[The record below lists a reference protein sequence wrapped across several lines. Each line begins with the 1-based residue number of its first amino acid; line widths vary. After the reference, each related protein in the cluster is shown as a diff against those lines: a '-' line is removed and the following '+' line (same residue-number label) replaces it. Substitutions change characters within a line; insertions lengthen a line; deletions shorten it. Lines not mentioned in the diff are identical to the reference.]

1 MKEDDLM
8 KKRLLSLFLA
18 LVMLVSLIP
27 TTAFAWDDGGFG
39 SVRVTKVDVNGD
51 QITVTMDM
59 DTTVESSLVFAG
71 YSESGKLL
79 VSAAYEIPASRVQ
92 GQIFD
97 LPCAGLS
104 GVGSLAT
111 VKVFVLGPD
120 NRLLGMP
127 YETQAYSANPT
138 QDGGS
143 WEYRQAEYLDW
154 QYDNGTL
161 TITNQRKDYPG
172 IIPGRGELTNGNSYP
187 WEKYKDRVTALNLV
201 NISGVG
207 AHVFSGYPAL
217 ETLNSTAALSVEIE
231 GFSKCPNLKTV
242 NAQIGDLGP
251 SAFMECES
259 LEELDLRYAHSI
271 GQYALSG
278 TAIGQI
284 VLQYPDVALHGG
296 AFNGMNNLVY
306 VSLPAGMTE
315 IPDVMAGRR
324 SLQVVA
330 GLENATVIGEN
341 AFKESGISTYQS
353 NVSGVQIK
361 TMAFA
366 LCPNLRTV
374 NIPEPAT
381 LGTSAFEQANIASLT
396 LNAAK
401 IPEEAFTLAGSTKDI
416 EDNDFVEMAYV
427 KLIGTVSV
435 GDQAFWRRAIG
446 DLYLPATLE
455 TLADDAFGNTEIR
468 VLHLPEG
475 WGLNTLE
482 AKAGEQFGWQ
492 DFLAAET
499 IVDSQGNILQG
510 GEDGDGGD
518 ITMSEETTEPTVPD
532 TTPETTP
539 ETTPAT
545 TVPET
550 TPVTEAPETTEA
562 PVVETEAPE
571 TEAPIDPEDF
581 DTVYVAPEGASM
593 EEVYTADDV
602 AVFSGTDTVS
612 GEKHTVKFT
621 GLAPGYGESYEEP
634 YVLIVSAAPGDL
646 ANLQYIDYGYAD
658 AKGQLT
664 MTYIPKVSGNYTV
677 QLYGPQGTE
686 TQPALNQDYV
696 TLELGQSFT
705 LEVLNA
711 ENCRASFGLGSENQD
726 IVSVGEIPGR
736 STTVEITARN
746 VGVTQVLC
754 LVADWNTG
762 VQKRLTCTVE
772 VVNKP
777 TVLEAHLMDTKA
789 TKELFSATDN
799 PRIYISLTKEN
810 QPGISS
816 EDDGDAPSNET
827 TIIKSARFEND
838 ELNNYFD
845 LRPVDDRTL
854 EIVSD
859 LPEDISKVQT
869 SYVSAIQVLAGE
881 NTEYLT
887 TPETL
892 KLTVKK
898 SMPKVSAKAVTI
910 NAWNPGVDVPV
921 LFNQDADVWDL
932 WSESKQQLEELG
944 ITASYGEENDYNLVL
959 HTDRLSPNTPK
970 QTLKIYP
977 SVALEGWIIGW
988 GEPVTVNIINK
999 PVTAKLSTGKLTLS
1013 SVNSKGADMKLL
1025 PPKGFS
1031 IQDLGIRNVS
1041 LDSENYKLD
1050 DIDLATGSFHLTPIV
1065 QEGEPYANPVPGK
1078 MNIRVTYANGVTDEL
1093 PLTVTTKAPTI
1104 KPKKTSF
1111 SLPNGVMDAQV
1122 AAFTVSPA
1130 DYDLSVFSL
1139 DSADCPLI
1147 VVAYAPD
1154 PEEPNNP
1161 DKALAIAQAMLV
1173 PGTDSEAE
1181 DLLGPGIDA
1190 LGVVGCSN
1198 GYVGS
1203 CKLTFDRIP
1212 GVKPVTVTVK
1222 FTKNTPTMSLKVNGT
1237 IDGSKTNKV
1246 TLTTTVKNMNA
1257 KMAFG
1262 EGTEITLLDSKGNVV
1277 DPGCYVVDVP
1287 SSDSLD
1293 TLLLYRRPEMS
1304 GQLEDG
1310 TYTVRVTRKVYGFDE
1325 KNPISLTASAKL
1337 KVKNTTA
1344 SMKLSK
1350 TKVTLNPYDGK
1361 GAEIRVTFPKDQ
1373 YTDGR
1378 DGAWLDADGGELING
1393 VNAPLARWAD
1403 ENTISIDTYDP
1414 INGDP
1419 IKIEDGVYY
1428 LCVTPNSQDPDA
1440 KTNIIP
1446 VTVERKALKSVKT
1459 DKFGKNVSLLDWN
1472 SYQGQAFFL
1481 PMSEQ
1486 VFNRMDRNKG
1496 RYFTVTLQ
1504 GSDDNRNFVS
1514 IPTVGVSGQD
1524 QPYYPLGISYN
1535 MEFLPAGKYGGL
1547 GTLKEDCVCFSGTAG
1562 TNPRFPGVQYANDTY
1577 ELYRYHRIRLVVKD
1591 GNGGVIFEQYVKV
1604 DVKDPTLK
1612 VTQAKAP
1619 TVDRRDL
1626 TKPFTTQMKFSEKNV
1641 TLAAKVAK
1649 DAYAD
1654 EFTRWSS
1661 LVQVTNLD
1669 ENGNLTL
1676 AFQDAVIM
1684 KDVGKSVTIP
1694 ITFYMPYGRADQ
1706 TYTVDVKVNFK

>member
-1 MKEDDLM
+1 M
-8 KKRLLSLFLA
+8 KKRLLSLLLA
-18 LVMLVSLIP
+18 LVMLVSLLP
-27 TTAFAWDDGGFG
+27 TTAFAFEVGSFG
-39 SVRVTKVDVNGD
+39 SVRITKVDMSLP
-51 QITVTMDM
+51 IECSVTLDARIS
-59 DTTVESSLVFAG
+59 TEFNLVLAG

-79 VSAAYEIPASRVQ
+79 ASVARKVSISPEQPTI
-92 GQIFD
+92 D
-97 LPCAGLS
+97 LPCEELAEA
-104 GVGSLAT
+104 GSLAT
-111 VKVFVLGPD
+111 VKVFALGPD

-143 WEYRQAEYLDW
+143 WEYRWGEYLDW

-172 IIPGRGELTNGNSYP
+172 TILGTGELDKDNPYP
-187 WEKYKDRVTALNLV
+187 WKPYKDRVTTLNLV
-201 NISGVG
+201 NISIVG
-207 AHVFSGYPAL
+207 GHVFSGYPAL
-217 ETLNSTAALSVEIE
+217 ETLNSTAALNVEIG
-231 GFSKCPNLKTV
+231 GFSQCPNLKTV
-242 NAQIGDLGP
+242 NAQISSLGP
-251 SAFMECES
+251 SAFENCSS

-278 TAIGQI
+278 TAIRQI
-284 VLQYPDVALHGG
+284 VLQYPNVALHGG

-315 IPDVMAGRR
+315 IPDGLMEWRR

-330 GLENATVIGEN
+330 GLENATVIGAN
-341 AFKESGISTYQS
+341 AFRESGINTYQA

-361 TMAFA
+361 EGAFA

-374 NIPEPAT
+374 NIPKPAT

-396 LNAAK
+396 LNAAE
-401 IPEEAFTLAGSTKDI
+401 IPEGAFTLAAST
-416 EDNDFVEMAYV
+416 EEFVEMAYV
-427 KLIGTVSV
+427 ELIGTVSV
-435 GDQAFWRRAIG
+435 GEKAFWRRAIG

-475 WGLNTLE
+475 WDLSTLQV
-482 AKAGEQFGWQ
+482 K
-492 DFLAAET
+492 AAENVEWECFLDAAA
-499 IVDSQGNILQG
+499 IVDSEGNILQG

-518 ITMSEETTEPTVPD
+518 ITMSEETTET

-550 TPVTEAPETTEA
+550 TPETTPVTEAPETTEA
-562 PVVETEAPE
+562 PVIETQAPE
-571 TEAPIDPEDF
+571 TEAPIAPENF

-602 AVFSGTDTVS
+602 AVFSGKDTVS

-621 GLAPGYGESYEEP
+621 GLAPGYEGLYNEEP
-634 YVLIVSAAPGDL
+634 YVLIVSATPGDL

-696 TLELGQSFT
+696 TLELGQRFT

-711 ENCRASFGLGSENQD
+711 ENCYVMGWNCNQD
-726 IVSVGEIPGR
+726 IVSLVSPTRDR
-736 STTVEITARN
+736 STAEITAQN
-746 VGVTQVLC
+746 VGITQVSCRVL
-754 LVADWNTG
+754 DENTG
-762 VQKRLTCTVE
+762 VQKELTCTVE

-777 TVLEAHLMDTKA
+777 TVLDVHLMDTKA

-810 QPGISS
+810 QPAISS

-827 TIIKSARFEND
+827 TIIKSARFANE

-869 SYVSAIQVLAGE
+869 SYVSAIEVLAGE

-898 SMPKVSAKAVTI
+898 TMPKVSAKAVTI

-932 WSESKQQLEELG
+932 WSESKQQLEKLG

-959 HTDRLSPNTPK
+959 HTDGLRPDTPK

-977 SVALEGWIIGW
+977 SVVLEGWIIGW

-1013 SVNSKGADMKLL
+1013 SVNSKGADMKLV

-1031 IQDLGIRNVS
+1031 IQDLGIWNVD

-1050 DIDLATGSFHLTPIV
+1050 DFDRATGSFHLTPIV
-1065 QEGEPYANPVPGK
+1065 QKGEDYANPVPGK
-1078 MNIRVTYANGVTDEL
+1078 INIRVTYANGVTDEL
-1093 PLTVTTKAPTI
+1093 PLTVATKAPTI

-1130 DYDLSVFSL
+1130 DYDLSVF
-1139 DSADCPLI
+1139 DMDDDDCPLM
-1147 VVAYAPD
+1147 VQDLLTD
-1154 PEEPNNP
+1154 PEEPE
-1161 DKALAIAQAMLV
+1161 KVLAFAQAMLV
-1173 PGTDSEAE
+1173 PGEDSEAE
-1181 DLLGPGIDA
+1181 DLIGPGIDA

-1203 CKLTFDRIP
+1203 CKLTFDQIP

-1246 TLTTTVKNMNA
+1246 TLTTTVKNMSSN
-1257 KMAFG
+1257 MAFG
-1262 EGTEITLLDSKGNVV
+1262 EGTEITLLDPKGNVV
-1277 DPGCYVVDVP
+1277 DPGEYVVDVP

-1310 TYTVRVTRKVYGFDE
+1310 TYTIQVTRKVYGFDE
-1325 KNPISLTASAKL
+1325 KTPITLTASAKM

-1361 GAEIRVTFPKDQ
+1361 GTEIRVTFPKDQ

-1378 DGAWLDADGGELING
+1378 DLAWLDVNGGDLANG
-1393 VNAPLARWAD
+1393 VDAPLVRWDD

-1419 IKIEDGVYY
+1419 IDIADGVYY

-1440 KTNIIP
+1440 KINIIP
-1446 VTVERKALKSVKT
+1446 VTVQRKALKSIKT

-1486 VFNRMDRNKG
+1486 VFARMDRNKG

-1535 MEFLPAGKYGGL
+1535 MEFCPAGKYGGL
-1547 GTLKEDCVCFSGTAG
+1547 GTLKEDCVCFSGTASF
-1562 TNPRFPGVQYANDTY
+1562 NPRFPGVQYANDTY
-1577 ELYRYHRIRLVVKD
+1577 KLYRYHRIHLVVED
-1591 GNGGVIFEQYVKV
+1591 GNGGVIFEQFIKL

-1626 TKPFTTQMKFSEKNV
+1626 TKPFTTQMKFSQKNA
-1641 TLAAKVAK
+1641 TLMAKVAE
-1649 DAYAD
+1649 DASAGD
-1654 EFTRWSS
+1654 VLWSS

-1676 AFQDAVIM
+1676 AFQDALAM
-1684 KDVGKSVTIP
+1684 SGVGKSVTIP
-1694 ITFYMPYGRADQ
+1694 ITFYMPYGREDQ
-1706 TYTVDVKVNFK
+1706 TYTVNVKVNFK

>member
-27 TTAFAWDDGGFG
+27 TTAFALHDGDSS
-39 SVRVTKVDVNGD
+39 SVRITNVDVDGD
-51 QITVTMDM
+51 QITVTMNM

-79 VSAAYEIPASRVQ
+79 ASQVYRMKPLWED
-92 GQIFD
+92 GAEAGFS
-97 LPCAGLS
+97 CAGLS
-104 GVGSLAT
+104 DVGSLAT
-111 VKVFVLGPD
+111 VKVFALGPD

-138 QDGGS
+138 RDGGS
-143 WEYRQAEYLDW
+143 WEYRWGEYLDW

-161 TITNQRKDYPG
+161 TITSQRKDYPG
-172 IIPGRGELTNGNSYP
+172 IIPGRGELADGNSYP

-217 ETLNSTAALSVEIE
+217 ETLNSTASLRVEIG
-231 GFSKCPNLKTV
+231 GFSQCPNLKTV
-242 NAQIGDLGP
+242 NAQIGDLDVD
-251 SAFMECES
+251 AFNGCES
-259 LEELDLRYAHSI
+259 LKELDLRYAHSI

-278 TAIGQI
+278 TAIRQI
-284 VLQYPDVALHGG
+284 VLQYPNVALHGG

-315 IPDVMAGRR
+315 IPDGLMEWRR

-330 GLENATVIGEN
+330 GLENATVIGME

-361 TMAFA
+361 EGAFA

-381 LGTSAFEQANIASLT
+381 LGTGAFEQANIASLT
-396 LNAAK
+396 LNAAE
-401 IPEEAFTLAGSTKDI
+401 IPEGAFTLAASTD
-416 EDNDFVEMAYV
+416 EFVEMAYV
-427 KLIGTVSV
+427 ELIGTVSV
-435 GDQAFWRRAIG
+435 GEKAFWRRDIG

-455 TLADDAFGNTEIR
+455 TLASDAFGNTKIR

-475 WGLNTLE
+475 WDLSTLQ
-482 AKAGEQFGWQ
+482 AKAAENVEWECFQ
-492 DFLAAET
+492 DAAV

-518 ITMSEETTEPTVPD
+518 ITMSEETTET

-550 TPVTEAPETTEA
+550 TPETTPVTETPETTEA

-571 TEAPIDPEDF
+571 TEASIDPENF

-621 GLAPGYGESYEEP
+621 GLAPGYEEP

-677 QLYGPQGTE
+677 QLYGPRGTE
-686 TQPALNQDYV
+686 PQPALNQDYV
-696 TLELGQSFT
+696 TLELGQRFT

-711 ENCRASFGLGSENQD
+711 ENCYVMGWNCNQD
-726 IVSVGEIPGR
+726 IVSLVSPTPDR
-736 STTVEITARN
+736 STAEITARN
-746 VGVTQVLC
+746 VGITQVSLRV
-754 LVADWNTG
+754 LDGNTG
-762 VQKRLTCTVE
+762 VQKELTCTVE

-777 TVLEAHLMDTKA
+777 AVLDVHLMDTKA

-810 QPGISS
+810 QPAISS

-827 TIIKSARFEND
+827 TIIKSARFANE

-869 SYVSAIQVLAGE
+869 SYVSAIEVLAGE

-921 LFNQDADVWDL
+921 LFDQDADVWDL
-932 WSESKQQLEELG
+932 WPESEQQLEKLG
-944 ITASYGEENDYNLVL
+944 ITASYGEENDYKLVL
-959 HTDRLSPNTPK
+959 HTDGLSPDTPK

-977 SVALEGWIIGW
+977 SVALEGWMIGW

-1013 SVNSKGADMKLL
+1013 SVNSKGADMKLV
-1025 PPKGFS
+1025 PPKGHS
-1031 IQDLGIRNVS
+1031 IQDLGIRAVS

-1050 DIDLATGSFHLTPIV
+1050 DFDLATGSFHLTPIT
-1065 QEGEPYANPVPGK
+1065 QEGKYYNPVPGK
-1078 MNIRVTYANGVTDEL
+1078 INIRVTYANGVTDEL

-1111 SLPNGVMDAQV
+1111 SLLNGVMDAQV

-1130 DYDLSVFSL
+1130 DYDLSVFNLNSP
-1139 DSADCPLI
+1139 DCPLI

-1154 PEEPNNP
+1154 PEDPENP

-1203 CKLTFDRIP
+1203 LKLTFDRLP

-1246 TLTTTVKNMNA
+1246 TLTTTAKNMNA

-1262 EGTEITLLDSKGNVV
+1262 KDVEITLLDPKGNVV
-1277 DPGCYVVDVP
+1277 DPGEYVVDVP
-1287 SSDSLD
+1287 SSDSPD

-1304 GQLEDG
+1304 GQLENG
-1310 TYTVRVTRKVYGFDE
+1310 TYTVQVTRKVYGFDE
-1325 KNPISLTASAKL
+1325 KNPIPLTASAKL

-1350 TKVTLNPYDGK
+1350 SKVTLNPYDGK
-1361 GAEIRVTFPKDQ
+1361 GAEIRVTFPKNQ
-1373 YTDGR
+1373 YMDSR
-1378 DGAWLDADGGELING
+1378 DLTWLDKDGGELFNG
-1393 VNAPLARWAD
+1393 VNAPLAFWDD
-1403 ENTISIDTYDP
+1403 ENTISIDTYEP
-1414 INGDP
+1414 FYGDP

-1440 KTNIIP
+1440 KINIIP
-1446 VTVERKALKSVKT
+1446 VTVQRKTLKSIKT

-1486 VFNRMDRNKG
+1486 VFKRMDRNKG

-1535 MEFLPAGKYGGL
+1535 MEFCPAGKYGGL
-1547 GTLKEDCVCFSGTAG
+1547 GTLKEDCVCFSGTASF
-1562 TNPRFPGVQYANDTY
+1562 NPRFPGVQYANDTY
-1577 ELYRYHRIRLVVKD
+1577 ELYRYHRIHLVVED

-1612 VTQAKAP
+1612 VTQAKVP

-1626 TKPFTTQMKFSEKNV
+1626 TKPFTTQMKFSQKNA
-1641 TLAAKVAK
+1641 TLAAKVAE
-1649 DAYAD
+1649 DAHAG
-1654 EFTRWSS
+1654 EVTLWSS

-1676 AFQDAVIM
+1676 AFQDAGIM

-1694 ITFYMPYGRADQ
+1694 VTFYVPFGREDQ
-1706 TYTVDVKVNFK
+1706 MYTVNVKVNFK

>member
-1 MKEDDLM
+1 M

-27 TTAFAWDDGGFG
+27 TTAFALNDGDSG
-39 SVRVTKVDVNGD
+39 SVRVTNVDVSALGEMVA
-51 QITVTMDM
+51 VTLDA
-59 DTTVESSLVFAG
+59 DTDIDCNLVFAG

-79 VSAAYEIPASRVQ
+79 ISAARKISAPHGET
-92 GQIFD
+92 FD
-97 LPCAGLS
+97 FPCEGLS
-104 GVGSLAT
+104 DVGSLAV
-111 VKVFVLGPD
+111 VKVFALGPD

-143 WEYRQAEYLDW
+143 WEYRRAEYLDW

-172 IIPGRGELTNGNSYP
+172 TILGTGELAEGNSYP

-207 AHVFSGYPAL
+207 SYAFSGYPAL

-251 SAFMECES
+251 SAFMECKS
-259 LEELDLRYAHSI
+259 LKELDLRYAHSI

-315 IPDVMAGRR
+315 IPDGLMEGRE

-341 AFKESGISTYQS
+341 AFQKSGISTYQS
-353 NVSGVQIK
+353 NVSDVQIK

-374 NIPEPAT
+374 NISGSAT

-396 LNAAK
+396 LNAAE
-401 IPEEAFTLAGSTKDI
+401 IPEGAFTLADSTK
-416 EDNDFVEMAYV
+416 EFVEMAYV
-427 KLIGTVSV
+427 ELIGTVSV
-435 GDQAFWRRAIG
+435 GEKAFWRRDIG

-518 ITMSEETTEPTVPD
+518 ITLSEETTEA

-550 TPVTEAPETTEA
+550 
-562 PVVETEAPE
+562 
-571 TEAPIDPEDF
+571 EAPINPEDF

-621 GLAPGYGESYEEP
+621 GLAPGYGESYQEP

-705 LEVLNA
+705 LEALNA
-711 ENCRASFGLGSENQD
+711 ENCYVMGWNCNQD

-736 STTVEITARN
+736 SDAAQITARN

-754 LVADWNTG
+754 WFYDWNTG
-762 VQKRLTCTVE
+762 VQKELTCTVE

-777 TVLEAHLMDTKA
+777 AVLDVHLMDTKA

-810 QPGISS
+810 QPVISS

-827 TIIKSARFEND
+827 TIIKSARFENE

-898 SMPKVSAKAVTI
+898 TMPKVSAKAVTI

-921 LFNQDADVWDL
+921 LFDQDADVWDL
-932 WSESKQQLEELG
+932 WEESEELLDSLG

-977 SVALEGWIIGW
+977 SVALEGWMIGW

-999 PVTAKLSTGKLTLS
+999 PVTAKLSTGKITLS
-1013 SVNSKGADMKLL
+1013 SDNSKGADMKLL

-1031 IQDLGIRNVS
+1031 IQDLGIRDVS

-1050 DIDLATGSFHLTPIV
+1050 DIDLATGSFHLTPIAR
-1065 QEGEPYANPVPGK
+1065 EGEPYANPVPGK
-1078 MNIRVTYANGVTDEL
+1078 INILVTYFNGVTDEL
-1093 PLTVTTKAPTI
+1093 PLTVATKAPTI

-1130 DYDLSVFSL
+1130 DYDLSVFKL

-1154 PEEPNNP
+1154 PEEPDNP
-1161 DKALAIAQAMLV
+1161 EKALAIAQAMLV

-1203 CKLTFDRIP
+1203 LKLTFDRLP
-1212 GVKPVTVTVK
+1212 GVKPITVTVK

-1262 EGTEITLLDSKGNVV
+1262 KGAEITLLDPKGNVV
-1277 DPGCYVVDVP
+1277 DPGEYVVDVP
-1287 SSDSLD
+1287 SSDSPD

-1304 GQLEDG
+1304 GQLKDG

-1373 YTDGR
+1373 YMDSR
-1378 DGAWLDADGGELING
+1378 DLTWLDKDGGELFNG
-1393 VNAPLARWAD
+1393 VNAPLAFWDD
-1403 ENTISIDTYDP
+1403 ENTISIDTYEP
-1414 INGDP
+1414 FYGDP

-1428 LCVTPNSQDPDA
+1428 LCVTPNSLDSDA

-1446 VTVERKALKSVKT
+1446 VTVQRKALKSIKT

-1472 SYQGQAFFL
+1472 SYQGQGFFL

-1486 VFNRMDRNKG
+1486 VFARMDRNKG

-1535 MEFLPAGKYGGL
+1535 MEFCPAGKYGGL
-1547 GTLKEDCVCFSGTAG
+1547 GTLKEDCVCFSGTASF
-1562 TNPRFPGVQYANDTY
+1562 NPRFPGVQYANDTY
-1577 ELYRYHRIRLVVKD
+1577 ELYRYHRIHLVVED

-1641 TLAAKVAK
+1641 TLAAKVAE
-1649 DAYAD
+1649 DAFAN
-1654 EFTRWSS
+1654 ENTKWSS
-1661 LVQVTNLD
+1661 LVQVTYLD
-1669 ENGNLTL
+1669 ENGILTL
-1676 AFQDAVIM
+1676 AFQDALAM
-1684 KDVGKSVTIP
+1684 SGVGKSVTIP
-1694 ITFYMPYGRADQ
+1694 ITFYMPYGREDQ
-1706 TYTVDVKVNFK
+1706 TYTVNVKVNFK

>member
-8 KKRLLSLFLA
+8 KKRLLSLLLA

-27 TTAFAWDDGGFG
+27 TTAFALNDGDSG
-39 SVRVTKVDVNGD
+39 SVRVTNVDVSALGEMVA
-51 QITVTMDM
+51 VTLDA
-59 DTTVESSLVFAG
+59 DTDIDCNLVFAG

-79 VSAAYEIPASRVQ
+79 ISAARKISAPHGET
-92 GQIFD
+92 FD
-97 LPCAGLS
+97 FPCEGLS
-104 GVGSLAT
+104 DVGSLAV

-120 NRLLGMP
+120 NRLLGIP

-143 WEYRQAEYLDW
+143 WEYRRAEYLDW

-172 IIPGRGELTNGNSYP
+172 TILGTGELAEGNSYP

-201 NISGVG
+201 NISFVG
-207 AHVFSGYPAL
+207 GYVFSKYPAL

-231 GFSKCPNLKTV
+231 GFSQCPKLKTV
-242 NAQIGDLGP
+242 NAQIGDLGVA
-251 SAFMECES
+251 AFQGCES
-259 LEELDLRYAHSI
+259 LEELDLRYVQSI
-271 GQYALSG
+271 EQYALAG

-284 VLQYPDVALHGG
+284 VLQNPYVALHGG
-296 AFNGMNNLVY
+296 SFAMMNNLVY

-315 IPDVMAGRR
+315 IPDGLMEGRE

-341 AFKESGISTYQS
+341 AFQKSGISTYQS

-374 NIPEPAT
+374 NISEPAT

-396 LNAAK
+396 LNAAE
-401 IPEEAFTLAGSTKDI
+401 IPEGAFTLGGNT
-416 EDNDFVEMAYV
+416 EEFVEMAYV
-427 KLIGTVSV
+427 ELIGTVSV
-435 GDQAFWRRAIG
+435 GDHAFWRRDIG

-455 TLADDAFGNTEIR
+455 TLADDAFGSTEIR

-475 WGLNTLE
+475 WGVNTLV
-482 AKAGEQFGWQ
+482 AKAGEQLGWQ
-492 DFLAAET
+492 DFLAAKT
-499 IVDSQGNILQG
+499 IVDSEGTILLG

-518 ITMSEETTEPTVPD
+518 ITMSEETTPE
-532 TTPETTP
+532 TTPETTAP

-545 TVPET
+545 TVPETTPET

-571 TEAPIDPEDF
+571 TEAPINPDDF

-602 AVFSGTDTVS
+602 AVFSGNDTVS

-621 GLAPGYGESYEEP
+621 GLAPGYGESYQEP
-634 YVLIVSAAPGDL
+634 YVLIVSATPGDL

-686 TQPALNQDYV
+686 AQPALNQDYV

-711 ENCRASFGLGSENQD
+711 ENCHVMGWNCNQD
-726 IVSVGEIPGR
+726 IVSLVSPTPDQ
-736 STTVEITARN
+736 STVDITAQN
-746 VGVTQVLC
+746 VGITQVSC
-754 LVADWNTG
+754 WFYDWNTD
-762 VQKRLTCTVE
+762 VQKELTCTVE

-777 TVLEAHLMDTKA
+777 TVLDVHLMDTKA

-799 PRIYISLTKEN
+799 PRIYISLTKGN
-810 QPGISS
+810 QPVISS
-816 EDDGDAPSNET
+816 EDDGDIPSNET
-827 TIIKSARFEND
+827 TIIKSARFANE

-869 SYVSAIQVLAGE
+869 SYVSAIEVLAGE
-881 NTEYLT
+881 NKDYMT

-898 SMPKVSAKAVTI
+898 TMPKATAKPVTI

-921 LFNQDADVWDL
+921 LFNQDAEVWDL
-932 WSESKQQLEELG
+932 WSESKQMLEQLG

-959 HTDRLSPNTPK
+959 HTDGLRTDTPK

-1013 SVNSKGADMKLL
+1013 SVNSKGADMKLV

-1041 LDSENYKLD
+1041 LDSENYKLED
-1050 DIDLATGSFHLTPIV
+1050 WNLATGSFHLTPIT
-1065 QEGEPYANPVPGK
+1065 QEGEDYANPVPGK

-1093 PLTVTTKAPTI
+1093 PLTVATKAPTI

-1111 SLPNGVMDAQV
+1111 SLPNGVMDAQA

-1130 DYDLSVFSL
+1130 DYDLSVFNL
-1139 DSADCPLI
+1139 NDIENCPLI
-1147 VVAYAPD
+1147 ASAYVPD
-1154 PEEPNNP
+1154 PEAPE
-1161 DKALAIAQAMLV
+1161 KILAVAQAMLV
-1173 PGTDSEAE
+1173 PGTDSEAK
-1181 DLLGPGIDA
+1181 DLIGPGIDA
-1190 LGVVGCSN
+1190 LGVMGCSN

-1203 CKLTFDRIP
+1203 CKLTFDQIP

-1246 TLTTTVKNMNA
+1246 TLTTTVKNMSSN
-1257 KMAFG
+1257 MAFD
-1262 EGTEITLLDSKGNVV
+1262 EDTEITLLDPKGNVV

-1325 KNPISLTASAKL
+1325 KNPIALTASAKL

-1378 DGAWLDADGGELING
+1378 DLAWLDKDGGDLANG
-1393 VNAPLARWAD
+1393 VDAPLVRWDD

-1419 IKIEDGVYY
+1419 IDIADGVYY

-1440 KTNIIP
+1440 KINIIP
-1446 VTVERKALKSVKT
+1446 VTVQRKALKSVKT

-1486 VFNRMDRNKG
+1486 VFTRMDRNTG

-1504 GSDDNRNFVS
+1504 GSNDNRNFVS

-1524 QPYYPLGISYN
+1524 QLYYPLGISYN
-1535 MEFLPAGKYGGL
+1535 MEFCPAGKYEGL

-1612 VTQAKAP
+1612 VTQSKAP

-1626 TKPFTTQMKFSEKNV
+1626 TKPFTTQMKFSEKNA
-1641 TLAAKVAK
+1641 TLMAKVAE
-1649 DAYAD
+1649 DAYAG
-1654 EFTRWSS
+1654 ESLWSS

-1676 AFQDAVIM
+1676 AFQDALAM
-1684 KDVGKSVTIP
+1684 SGVGKSVTIP
-1694 ITFYMPYGRADQ
+1694 VTFYMPYGREDQ
-1706 TYTVDVKVNFK
+1706 TYTVNVKVNFK

>member
-1 MKEDDLM
+1 M

-39 SVRVTKVDVNGD
+39 SVRVTNVDVSALGEMVA
-51 QITVTMDM
+51 VTLDA
-59 DTTVESSLVFAG
+59 DTDIDCNLVFAG

-79 VSAAYEIPASRVQ
+79 ISAARKISAPHGET
-92 GQIFD
+92 FD
-97 LPCAGLS
+97 FPCEGLS
-104 GVGSLAT
+104 DVGSLAT
-111 VKVFVLGPD
+111 VKVFALGPD

-143 WEYRQAEYLDW
+143 WEYRRAEYLDW

-172 IIPGRGELTNGNSYP
+172 IIPGRGELTDGNSYP

-217 ETLNSTAALSVEIE
+217 ETLNSTAALSVEIG
-231 GFSKCPNLKTV
+231 GFSQCPNLKTV
-242 NAQIGDLGP
+242 NAQIGDLDVD
-251 SAFMECES
+251 AFNGCES
-259 LEELDLRYAHSI
+259 LKELDLRYVQSI
-271 GQYALSG
+271 KQYALAG

-284 VLQYPDVALHGG
+284 VLQNPYVLLDGG
-296 AFNGMNNLVY
+296 SFKGMNNLVY

-315 IPDVMAGRR
+315 IPNGLMREQK

-330 GLENATVIGEN
+330 GLENATVIGAN

-361 TMAFA
+361 ERAFA
-366 LCPNLRTV
+366 MCANLRTV
-374 NIPEPAT
+374 NIPKPAT
-381 LGTSAFEQANIASLT
+381 LSTRAFQRANIASLT
-396 LNAAK
+396 LNAAE
-401 IPEEAFTLAGSTKDI
+401 IPEEAFTLDGNT
-416 EDNDFVEMAYV
+416 EEFVEMAYV
-427 KLIGTVSV
+427 ELIGTVSV
-435 GDQAFWRRAIG
+435 GEKAFWRRAIG

-475 WGLNTLE
+475 WDLSTLQ
-482 AKAGEQFGWQ
+482 AKAAENAEWEWFQ
-492 DFLAAET
+492 DATA

-518 ITMSEETTEPTVPD
+518 ITMSEETTET

-545 TVPET
+545 TVPETTPET

-602 AVFSGTDTVS
+602 AVFSGKDTVS

-621 GLAPGYGESYEEP
+621 GLAPGYEEP

-762 VQKRLTCTVE
+762 VQKELTCTVE

-777 TVLEAHLMDTKA
+777 AVLDVHLMDTKA

-810 QPGISS
+810 QPVISS
-816 EDDGDAPSNET
+816 EDDGDAPSDKT
-827 TIIKSARFEND
+827 TIIKSARFENT

-898 SMPKVSAKAVTI
+898 TMPKVPAKAVTI

-921 LFNQDADVWDL
+921 LFDQNADVWDL
-932 WSESKQQLEELG
+932 WPESEQQLEKLG
-944 ITASYGEENDYNLVL
+944 ITASYGEKNDYNLVL
-959 HTDRLSPNTPK
+959 HTNGLSPATPK

-977 SVALEGWIIGW
+977 SVVLEGWMFGW
-988 GEPVTVNIINK
+988 PTPVTVNIINK
-999 PVTAKLSTGKLTLS
+999 PVTAKLSTGKITLS
-1013 SVNSKGADMKLL
+1013 SANSKGADMKLL

-1031 IQDLGIRNVS
+1031 IQDLGIRNVD

-1050 DIDLATGSFHLTPIV
+1050 DWNLATGSFHLTPIT

-1093 PLTVTTKAPTI
+1093 PLTVATKAPTI

-1111 SLPNGVMDAQV
+1111 SLPNGVMDAQA

-1130 DYDLSVFSL
+1130 DYDLSVFNL
-1139 DSADCPLI
+1139 NDIENCPLI
-1147 VVAYAPD
+1147 VSAYVPD
-1154 PEEPNNP
+1154 PEAPE
-1161 DKALAIAQAMLV
+1161 KILAVAQAMLV
-1173 PGTDSEAE
+1173 PGTDSEAK

-1190 LGVVGCSN
+1190 LSVVGCSN

-1203 CKLTFDRIP
+1203 CKLTFDRVP
-1212 GVKPVTVTVK
+1212 GVKPFTVTVK

-1246 TLTTTVKNMNA
+1246 TLTTTVKNMSSS
-1257 KMAFG
+1257 MAFD
-1262 EGTEITLLDSKGNVV
+1262 EGVEVTLLDPKGNVV

-1373 YTDGR
+1373 YMDSR
-1378 DGAWLDADGGELING
+1378 DLTWLDKDGGELFNG
-1393 VNAPLARWAD
+1393 VNAPLAFWDD
-1403 ENTISIDTYDP
+1403 ENTISIDTYEP
-1414 INGDP
+1414 FYGDP

-1428 LCVTPNSQDPDA
+1428 LCVTPNSLDPDA
-1440 KTNIIP
+1440 KINIIP
-1446 VTVERKALKSVKT
+1446 VTVERKALKSIKT

-1486 VFNRMDRNKG
+1486 VFTRMDRNKG

-1504 GSDDNRNFVS
+1504 GSNDNRNFVS

-1535 MEFLPAGKYGGL
+1535 MEFCPAGKYGGL
-1547 GTLKEDCVCFSGTAG
+1547 GTLKEDCVCFSGTASF
-1562 TNPRFPGVQYANDTY
+1562 NPRFPGVQYANDTY
-1577 ELYRYHRIRLVVKD
+1577 ELYRYHRIHLVVED

-1626 TKPFTTQMKFSEKNV
+1626 TKPFTTQMKFSQKNV
-1641 TLAAKVAK
+1641 TLAAKVAE
-1649 DAYAD
+1649 DAYAS
-1654 EFTRWSS
+1654 EFIPWSS

-1676 AFQDAVIM
+1676 AFQDAGSM

-1694 ITFYMPYGRADQ
+1694 ITFYVPYGREDQ
-1706 TYTVDVKVNFK
+1706 TYTVNVKVNFK

>member
-1 MKEDDLM
+1 ME
-8 KKRLLSLFLA
+8 
-18 LVMLVSLIP
+18 I
-27 TTAFAWDDGGFG
+27 GGF
-39 SVRVTKVDVNGD
+39 S
-51 QITVTMDM
+51 Q
-59 DTTVESSLVFAG
+59 
-71 YSESGKLL
+71 
-79 VSAAYEIPASRVQ
+79 
-92 GQIFD
+92 
-97 LPCAGLS
+97 
-104 GVGSLAT
+104 
-111 VKVFVLGPD
+111 
-120 NRLLGMP
+120 
-127 YETQAYSANPT
+127 
-138 QDGGS
+138 
-143 WEYRQAEYLDW
+143 
-154 QYDNGTL
+154 
-161 TITNQRKDYPG
+161 
-172 IIPGRGELTNGNSYP
+172 
-187 WEKYKDRVTALNLV
+187 
-201 NISGVG
+201 
-207 AHVFSGYPAL
+207 
-217 ETLNSTAALSVEIE
+217 
-231 GFSKCPNLKTV
+231 CPNLKTV
-242 NAQIGDLGP
+242 NAQIGDLDVD
-251 SAFMECES
+251 AFNGCES
-259 LEELDLRYAHSI
+259 LKELDLRYAHSI

-315 IPDVMAGRR
+315 IPDWLMEGRE

-361 TMAFA
+361 EGAFA

-381 LGTSAFEQANIASLT
+381 LGTGAFEQANIASLT
-396 LNAAK
+396 LNAAE
-401 IPEEAFTLAGSTKDI
+401 IPEGAFTLAASTD
-416 EDNDFVEMAYV
+416 EFVEMAYV
-427 KLIGTVSV
+427 ELIGTVSV
-435 GDQAFWRRAIG
+435 GKDAFWRRDIG

-455 TLADDAFGNTEIR
+455 TLADDAFGNTKIR

-475 WGLNTLE
+475 WDLSTLQ
-482 AKAGEQFGWQ
+482 AKAAENVEWECFQ
-492 DFLAAET
+492 DAAV

-518 ITMSEETTEPTVPD
+518 ITMSEETTET

-550 TPVTEAPETTEA
+550 TPETTPVTETPETTEA

-571 TEAPIDPEDF
+571 TEAPIAPENF

-621 GLAPGYGESYEEP
+621 GLAPGYGESYQEP
-634 YVLIVSAAPGDL
+634 YVLIVSATPGDL

-686 TQPALNQDYV
+686 AQPALNQNYV

-711 ENCRASFGLGSENQD
+711 ENCHVMGWNCNQD
-726 IVSVGEIPGR
+726 IVSLVSPTPDQ
-736 STTVEITARN
+736 STVDITAQN
-746 VGVTQVLC
+746 VGITQVSC
-754 LVADWNTG
+754 WFYDWNTG
-762 VQKRLTCTVE
+762 VQKELTCTVE

-777 TVLEAHLMDTKA
+777 AVLDVHLMDTKA

-810 QPGISS
+810 QPVISS

-827 TIIKSARFEND
+827 TIIKSARFANE

-859 LPEDISKVQT
+859 LPEDISKVKT
-869 SYVSAIQVLAGE
+869 SYVSAIEVLAGE
-881 NTEYLT
+881 NKDYLT

-898 SMPKVSAKAVTI
+898 TMPMATAKTVTI

-921 LFNQDADVWDL
+921 LFNQDAQVWDL
-932 WSESKQQLEELG
+932 WSESEQLLEQLG
-944 ITASYGEENDYNLVL
+944 ITASYGEKNDYNLVL
-959 HTDRLSPNTPK
+959 HTDGLSPDTPK

-977 SVALEGWIIGW
+977 SVVLDGWIIGW

-1013 SVNSKGADMKLL
+1013 SVNSKGADMKLV

-1031 IQDLGIRNVS
+1031 IQDLGIWNVD

-1050 DIDLATGSFHLTPIV
+1050 DFDRATGSFHLTPIV
-1065 QEGEPYANPVPGK
+1065 QKGEPYANPVPGK
-1078 MNIRVTYANGVTDEL
+1078 INIRVTYANGVTDEL

-1111 SLPNGVMDAQV
+1111 SFLNGVMDAQT

-1130 DYDLSVFSL
+1130 DYDLSAFDL
-1139 DSADCPLI
+1139 NDIENCPL
-1147 VVAYAPD
+1147 VASAYVPD

-1161 DKALAIAQAMLV
+1161 EKALAIAQAMLV
-1173 PGTDSEAE
+1173 PGTDSEAK
-1181 DLLGPGIDA
+1181 DLIGPGVDA

-1203 CKLTFDRIP
+1203 FKLTFDRIP

-1246 TLTTTVKNMNA
+1246 TLTTTVKNMSAN
-1257 KMAFG
+1257 MVFG

-1277 DPGCYVVDVP
+1277 DPGEYVVDVP
-1287 SSDSLD
+1287 SSDSPD

-1310 TYTVRVTRKVYGFDE
+1310 TYTVQVTRKMYGFDE
-1325 KNPISLTASAKL
+1325 KNPITLTASAKL

-1361 GAEIRVTFPKDQ
+1361 GTEIRVTFPKDQ

-1378 DGAWLDADGGELING
+1378 DLAWLDKDGGDLANG
-1393 VNAPLARWAD
+1393 VDAPLVFWGD
-1403 ENTISIDTYDP
+1403 ENTISIDTYNP
-1414 INGDP
+1414 ITGDP
-1419 IKIEDGVYY
+1419 IDIADGVYY

-1440 KTNIIP
+1440 KINIIP
-1446 VTVERKALKSVKT
+1446 VTVQRKALKSVKT
-1459 DKFGKNVSLLDWN
+1459 AKFGKNVSLLDWN
-1472 SYQGQAFFL
+1472 GYQGQGFFL

-1486 VFNRMDRNKG
+1486 VFKRMDRNKG

-1504 GSDDNRNFVS
+1504 GSNDNRNFVS

-1524 QPYYPLGISYN
+1524 QHYYPLGISYN
-1535 MEFLPAGKYGGL
+1535 MEFCPAGKYEGL
-1547 GTLKEDCVCFSGTAG
+1547 GTLKEDCVYFGGSASF
-1562 TNPRFPGVQYANDTY
+1562 NPRFPGVQYANDTY
-1577 ELYRYHRIRLVVKD
+1577 ELYRYHRIHLVVED
-1591 GNGGVIFEQYVKV
+1591 GNGGVIFEQYAKV

-1626 TKPFTTQMKFSEKNV
+1626 TKPFTTQMKFSEKSA
-1641 TLAAKVAK
+1641 TLMAKVAK

-1654 EFTRWSS
+1654 EFTLWSS

-1676 AFQDAVIM
+1676 AFQDALAM
-1684 KDVGKSVTIP
+1684 SGVGKSVTIP
-1694 ITFYMPYGRADQ
+1694 ITFYMPYGREDQ
-1706 TYTVDVKVNFK
+1706 TYTVNVKVNFK

>member
-27 TTAFAWDDGGFG
+27 TTAFALNDGDSG
-39 SVRVTKVDVNGD
+39 SVRVTNVDVSALGEMVA
-51 QITVTMDM
+51 VTLDA
-59 DTTVESSLVFAG
+59 DTDIDCNLVFAG

-79 VSAAYEIPASRVQ
+79 ISAARKISAPHGETFNLR
-92 GQIFD
+92 
-97 LPCAGLS
+97 CEGLS
-104 GVGSLAT
+104 DVGSLAT

-138 QDGGS
+138 RDGGS
-143 WEYRQAEYLDW
+143 WQYRWGEYLDW

-161 TITNQRKDYPG
+161 TITNQRKDYSG
-172 IIPGRGELTNGNSYP
+172 SIPGSGVLADGNSYP
-187 WEKYKDRVTALNLV
+187 WEKYKDRVTTLNLV
-201 NISGVG
+201 NIGVVG
-207 AHVFSGYPAL
+207 GNAFDSYPAL
-217 ETLNSTAALSVEIE
+217 ETLNSEVDLDVEIG
-231 GFSKCPNLKTV
+231 GFASCFNLKTV
-242 NAQIGDLGP
+242 NAQISSLGP
-251 SAFMECES
+251 SAFENCSS
-259 LEELDLRYAHSI
+259 LEELDLRYAQNI

-278 TAIGQI
+278 TAIRQI

-315 IPDVMAGRR
+315 IPDGLMEWRR

-374 NIPEPAT
+374 NISEPAT

-396 LNAAK
+396 LNAAE
-401 IPEEAFTLAGSTKDI
+401 IPEGAFTLAGSK
-416 EDNDFVEMAYV
+416 EEFVEMAYV
-427 KLIGTVSV
+427 ELIGTVSV
-435 GDQAFWRRAIG
+435 GEKAFWRRDIG

-499 IVDSQGNILQG
+499 IVDSEGNILQG

-518 ITMSEETTEPTVPD
+518 IEMSEETTEPTV
-532 TTPETTP
+532 PETTP

-545 TVPET
+545 TVPETTPET

-571 TEAPIDPEDF
+571 TEAPINPEDF

-621 GLAPGYGESYEEP
+621 GLAPGYGEP
-634 YVLIVSAAPGDL
+634 YVLIVSATPGDL

-664 MTYIPKVSGNYTV
+664 MTYIPKASGNYTV
-677 QLYGPQGTE
+677 QLYGPRGTE
-686 TQPALNQDYV
+686 TQFALNQDYV
-696 TLELGQSFT
+696 TLELGQIFT

-711 ENCRASFGLGSENQD
+711 ENCWASFGLGSENQD

-736 STTVEITARN
+736 SDAAQITARN

-777 TVLEAHLMDTKA
+777 AVLDVHLMDTKA

-810 QPGISS
+810 QPVISS
-816 EDDGDAPSNET
+816 EGDLDGQPNETT
-827 TIIKSARFEND
+827 TIIKAARFANE

-859 LPEDISKVQT
+859 LPEDISKVKT
-869 SYVSAIQVLAGE
+869 SYVSAIEVLAGE

-898 SMPKVSAKAVTI
+898 TMPKVSAKAVTI

-921 LFNQDADVWDL
+921 LFDQDAKVWDL
-932 WSESKQQLEELG
+932 WKESVELLDSLG

-959 HTDRLSPNTPK
+959 HTDRLSPDTPK

-977 SVALEGWIIGW
+977 SVALEGWMLGW
-988 GEPVTVNIINK
+988 ATPVTVNIINK
-999 PVTAKLSTGKLTLS
+999 PVTAKLSTGKITLS
-1013 SVNSKGADMKLL
+1013 SANSKGADMKLL

-1031 IQDLGIRNVS
+1031 IQDLGIRNVD

-1065 QEGEPYANPVPGK
+1065 QEGAEYANPVPGK
-1078 MNIRVTYANGVTDEL
+1078 INILVTYFNGVTDEL

-1139 DSADCPLI
+1139 NSPDCPLI

-1154 PEEPNNP
+1154 PEDPDNP
-1161 DKALAIAQAMLV
+1161 EKALAIAQAMLV

-1181 DLLGPGIDA
+1181 DLIGPGIDA

-1203 CKLTFDRIP
+1203 LKLTFDRLP
-1212 GVKPVTVTVK
+1212 GVKPITVTVK

-1262 EGTEITLLDSKGNVV
+1262 KGAEITLLDPKGNVV
-1277 DPGCYVVDVP
+1277 DPGEYVVDVP

-1304 GQLEDG
+1304 GRLEDG
-1310 TYTVRVTRKVYGFDE
+1310 TYTVQVTRKVYSMFDE
-1325 KNPISLTASAKL
+1325 DNPILLTASAKL

-1361 GAEIRVTFPKDQ
+1361 GAEIRVTLPKDQ
-1373 YTDGR
+1373 YMDSR
-1378 DGAWLDADGGELING
+1378 DLTWLDKDGGELFNG
-1393 VNAPLARWAD
+1393 VNAPLAFWND
-1403 ENTISIDTYDP
+1403 ENTISIDTYEP
-1414 INGDP
+1414 FYGDP

-1428 LCVTPNSQDPDA
+1428 LCVTPNSLDSDA
-1440 KTNIIP
+1440 KINIIP
-1446 VTVERKALKSVKT
+1446 VTVQRKALKSVKT
-1459 DKFGKNVSLLDWN
+1459 DKFGKNVNLLAGN

-1486 VFNRMDRNKG
+1486 VFTRMDRNKG

-1535 MEFLPAGKYGGL
+1535 MEFCPAGKYGGL
-1547 GTLKEDCVCFSGTAG
+1547 GTLKEDCVCFSGTASF
-1562 TNPRFPGVQYANDTY
+1562 NPRFPGVQYANDTY
-1577 ELYRYHRIRLVVKD
+1577 KLYRYHRIHLVVED
-1591 GNGGVIFEQYVKV
+1591 GNGGVIFEQFIKL

-1626 TKPFTTQMKFSEKNV
+1626 TKPFTTQMKFSEKNA
-1641 TLAAKVAK
+1641 TLAAKVAE
-1649 DAYAD
+1649 DAFAN
-1654 EFTRWSS
+1654 ENTKWNS

-1669 ENGNLTL
+1669 ENGILTL
-1676 AFQDAVIM
+1676 AFQDAGSM

-1694 ITFYMPYGRADQ
+1694 ITFYMPYGREDQ
-1706 TYTVDVKVNFK
+1706 TYTVNVKVNFK

>member
-1 MKEDDLM
+1 M

-27 TTAFAWDDGGFG
+27 TTAFALHDGNSG

-97 LPCAGLS
+97 LPCEGLS

-143 WEYRQAEYLDW
+143 WEYRWGEYLDW

-172 IIPGRGELTNGNSYP
+172 TILGTGELDKDNPYP
-187 WEKYKDRVTALNLV
+187 WKPYKDRVTTLNLV

-207 AHVFSGYPAL
+207 GYVFSGYPAL
-217 ETLNSTAALSVEIE
+217 ETLNSTAALRVEIG
-231 GFSKCPNLKTV
+231 GFSQCPNLKTV
-242 NAQIGDLGP
+242 NAQIGDLDVD
-251 SAFMECES
+251 AFNGCES
-259 LEELDLRYAHSI
+259 LKELDLRYAHSI

-306 VSLPAGMTE
+306 VSLPTGMRE
-315 IPDVMAGRR
+315 IPDYLMQAQK
-324 SLQVVA
+324 SLQVVV

-341 AFKESGISTYQS
+341 AFSESGISTYSAS
-353 NVSGVQIK
+353 NLSGVHIK
-361 TMAFA
+361 EQAFA
-366 LCPNLRTV
+366 MCDNLRTV
-374 NIPEPAT
+374 NIPHPAT
-381 LGTSAFEQANIASLT
+381 LGKRAFAQANIASLT
-396 LNAAK
+396 LNAAQ
-401 IPEEAFTLAGSTKDI
+401 IPEGAFTLGSSTD
-416 EDNDFVEMAYV
+416 DFVEMAYV
-427 KLIGTVSV
+427 ELIGTVSI
-435 GDQAFWRRAIG
+435 GEKAFWRRDIG

-468 VLHLPEG
+468 VLHLPKG
-475 WGLNTLE
+475 WGLNTLV
-482 AKAGEQFGWQ
+482 AKAGEQLGWQ
-492 DFLAAET
+492 DFLDAET
-499 IVDSQGNILQG
+499 IVDSEGNILLG

-518 ITMSEETTEPTVPD
+518 ITMSEETTET

-545 TVPET
+545 TVPETTPET

-571 TEAPIDPEDF
+571 TEAPIDPENF

-593 EEVYTADDV
+593 EEIYTADDV
-602 AVFSGTDTVS
+602 AVFSGMDTVS

-634 YVLIVSAAPGDL
+634 YVLIVSATPGDL

-686 TQPALNQDYV
+686 VQPALNQDYV

-777 TVLEAHLMDTKA
+777 TVLDVHLMDTKA

-810 QPGISS
+810 QPAISS

-827 TIIKSARFEND
+827 TIIKSARFANE

-869 SYVSAIQVLAGE
+869 SYVSAIEVLAGE

-921 LFNQDADVWDL
+921 LFNQDAKVWDVWQ
-932 WSESKQQLEELG
+932 ESVELLDSLG

-959 HTDRLSPNTPK
+959 HTDRLSPDTPK

-999 PVTAKLSTGKLTLS
+999 PVTAKLSTGKITLS
-1013 SVNSKGADMKLL
+1013 SANSKGADMKLL

-1031 IQDLGIRNVS
+1031 IQDLGIRNVD

-1050 DIDLATGSFHLTPIV
+1050 DWNLATGSFHLTPIT

-1093 PLTVTTKAPTI
+1093 PLTVTTKDPTI

-1111 SLPNGVMDAQV
+1111 SLPNGVMDVQ
-1122 AAFTVSPA
+1122 AAAITISPA
-1130 DYDLSVFSL
+1130 DYDLSAF
-1139 DSADCPLI
+1139 DMDAADCPLMVQMG
-1147 VVAYAPD
+1147 VVD
-1154 PEEPNNP
+1154 PENP
-1161 DKALAIAQAMLV
+1161 AKIIMVASGVIV
-1173 PGTDSEAE
+1173 PGEDSEAK

-1190 LGVVGCSN
+1190 LSVVGCSN

-1212 GVKPVTVTVK
+1212 GVKPFTVTVK

-1246 TLTTTVKNMNA
+1246 TLTTTVKNMNER
-1257 KMAFG
+1257 MVFG
-1262 EGTEITLLDSKGNVV
+1262 EDENVQITLLDPKGNVV
-1277 DPGCYVVDVP
+1277 DPGAYVVDVP
-1287 SSDSLD
+1287 SSDSPD

-1304 GQLEDG
+1304 GRLEDG
-1310 TYTVRVTRKVYGFDE
+1310 TYTVQVTRKVYSMFDE
-1325 KNPISLTASAKL
+1325 DNPIVLTASAKL

-1378 DGAWLDADGGELING
+1378 DLAWLDKDGGELFNG
-1393 VNAPLARWAD
+1393 VNAPLAFWDD
-1403 ENTISIDTYDP
+1403 ENTISIDTYEP
-1414 INGDP
+1414 FYGDP

-1440 KTNIIP
+1440 KINIIP
-1446 VTVERKALKSVKT
+1446 VTVQRKPLKSIKT
-1459 DKFGKNVSLLDWN
+1459 DKFGKNVNLLAGN

-1486 VFNRMDRNKG
+1486 VFARMDRNKG

-1547 GTLKEDCVCFSGTAG
+1547 GTLKEDCVCFSGTASF
-1562 TNPRFPGVQYANDTY
+1562 NPRFPGVQYANDTY
-1577 ELYRYHRIRLVVKD
+1577 ELYRYHRIHLVVED

-1626 TKPFTTQMKFSEKNV
+1626 TKPFTTQMKFSEKSA

-1649 DAYAD
+1649 DAYAS
-1654 EFTRWSS
+1654 EFIPWSS

-1676 AFQDAVIM
+1676 AFQDALAM
-1684 KDVGKSVTIP
+1684 SGVGKSVTIP
-1694 ITFYMPYGRADQ
+1694 ITFYMPYGREDQ
-1706 TYTVDVKVNFK
+1706 TYTVNVKVNFK

>member
-1 MKEDDLM
+1 M
-8 KKRLLSLFLA
+8 KKRLLSLLLA

-27 TTAFAWDDGGFG
+27 TTAFALHDGYSGY
-39 SVRVTKVDVNGD
+39 VRVTNVDVNALGEMVA
-51 QITVTMDM
+51 VTLDA
-59 DTTVESSLVFAG
+59 DTDIDCNLVFAG

-79 VSAAYEIPASRVQ
+79 ISAARKVAAFEHGPT
-92 GQIFD
+92 F
-97 LPCAGLS
+97 GLS
-104 GVGSLAT
+104 CKGLSSVGSLAT
-111 VKVFVLGPD
+111 VKVFALGPD

-143 WEYRQAEYLDW
+143 WEYRRAEYLDW

-172 IIPGRGELTNGNSYP
+172 IIPGSGELAEGNSYP

-201 NISGVG
+201 NISFVG
-207 AHVFSGYPAL
+207 GYVFSKYPAL

-231 GFSKCPNLKTV
+231 GFSQCPKLKTV
-242 NAQIGDLGP
+242 NAQIGDLGIG
-251 SAFMECES
+251 AFQGCES
-259 LEELDLRYAHSI
+259 LEELDLRYAQSI
-271 GQYALSG
+271 EQYALAG

-284 VLQYPDVALHGG
+284 VLQNPYVSLHGG
-296 AFNGMNNLVY
+296 SFAMMNNLVY

-315 IPDVMAGRR
+315 IPDGLMEGRE

-341 AFKESGISTYQS
+341 AFQKSGISTYQS
-353 NVSGVQIK
+353 NVSSVQIK

-396 LNAAK
+396 LNAAE
-401 IPEEAFTLAGSTKDI
+401 IPEGAFTLGGNT
-416 EDNDFVEMAYV
+416 EEFVEMAYV
-427 KLIGTVSV
+427 ELIGTVSV
-435 GDQAFWRRAIG
+435 GDHAFWRRDIG

-455 TLADDAFGNTEIR
+455 TLADDAFGSTEIR

-475 WGLNTLE
+475 WGVNTLV

-492 DFLAAET
+492 DFLAAKT
-499 IVDSQGNILQG
+499 IVDSEGTILLG

-518 ITMSEETTEPTVPD
+518 ITMSEETTETTIPE

-539 ETTPAT
+539 ETAPAT
-545 TVPET
+545 TVPETTPET

-562 PVVETEAPE
+562 PVIETQAPE
-571 TEAPIDPEDF
+571 TEAPINPEDF

-602 AVFSGTDTVS
+602 AVFSGKDTVS

-634 YVLIVSAAPGDL
+634 YVLIVSATPGDL

-686 TQPALNQDYV
+686 VQPVLNQDYV

-705 LEVLNA
+705 LEALNA
-711 ENCRASFGLGSENQD
+711 ENCYVMGWNCNQD
-726 IVSVGEIPGR
+726 IVSLVSPTPDQ
-736 STTVEITARN
+736 STVDITARN
-746 VGVTQVLC
+746 VGITQVSC
-754 LVADWNTG
+754 WFYDWNTG
-762 VQKRLTCTVE
+762 VQKELTCTVE

-777 TVLEAHLMDTKA
+777 AVLDVHLMDTKA

-810 QPGISS
+810 QPVISS

-827 TIIKSARFEND
+827 TIIKSARFANE

-869 SYVSAIQVLAGE
+869 SYVSAIEVLAGE
-881 NTEYLT
+881 NKDYLT

-921 LFNQDADVWDL
+921 LFNQDAQVWDL
-932 WSESKQQLEELG
+932 WSESEQLLEQLG
-944 ITASYGEENDYNLVL
+944 ITASYGEKNDYNLVL
-959 HTDRLSPNTPK
+959 HTDGLSPDTPK

-977 SVALEGWIIGW
+977 SVVLEGWIIGW

-1013 SVNSKGADMKLL
+1013 SANSKGADMKLV

-1031 IQDLGIRNVS
+1031 IQDLGIRNVD
-1041 LDSENYKLD
+1041 LDSENYTLD
-1050 DIDLATGSFHLTPIV
+1050 DWNLATGSFHLTPIT
-1065 QEGEPYANPVPGK
+1065 QKGEKYANPVPGK

-1111 SLPNGVMDAQV
+1111 SLLNGVMDVQ
-1122 AAFTVSPA
+1122 AAAVTISPA
-1130 DYDLSVFSL
+1130 DYDLSVF
-1139 DSADCPLI
+1139 DMDDDDCPLM
-1147 VVAYAPD
+1147 VQDLLTD
-1154 PEEPNNP
+1154 PEEPE
-1161 DKALAIAQAMLV
+1161 KVLAFAQAMLV
-1173 PGTDSEAE
+1173 PGEDSEAE
-1181 DLLGPGIDA
+1181 DLIGPGIDA

-1212 GVKPVTVTVK
+1212 GVKPFTVTVK

-1246 TLTTTVKNMNA
+1246 TLTTTVKNMSSS
-1257 KMAFG
+1257 MAFD
-1262 EGTEITLLDSKGNVV
+1262 EDTEVTLLDPKGNAV
-1277 DPGCYVVDVP
+1277 DPGSYVVDVP

-1310 TYTVRVTRKVYGFDE
+1310 TYTVQVTRKMFNMFDE
-1325 KNPISLTASAKL
+1325 DNPIVLTASAKL

-1378 DGAWLDADGGELING
+1378 DLAWLDKDGGDLANG
-1393 VNAPLARWAD
+1393 VDAPLVFWGD

-1419 IKIEDGVYY
+1419 IDIADGVYY
-1428 LCVTPNSQDPDA
+1428 LCVTPNSLDPDA
-1440 KTNIIP
+1440 KINIIP
-1446 VTVERKALKSVKT
+1446 VTVERKALKSIKT

-1486 VFNRMDRNKG
+1486 VFTRMDRNKG

-1535 MEFLPAGKYGGL
+1535 MEFCPAGKYGGL
-1547 GTLKEDCVCFSGTAG
+1547 GTLKEDCVCFSGTASF
-1562 TNPRFPGVQYANDTY
+1562 NPRFPGVQYANDTY
-1577 ELYRYHRIRLVVKD
+1577 ELYRYHRIHLVVED
-1591 GNGGVIFEQYVKV
+1591 GNGGVVFEQYVKV

-1612 VTQAKAP
+1612 VTQSKVP

-1626 TKPFTTQMKFSEKNV
+1626 TKPFTTQMKFSQKNA
-1641 TLAAKVAK
+1641 TLAAKVAE

-1654 EFTRWSS
+1654 ELTRWSS

-1676 AFQDAVIM
+1676 AFQDALAM
-1684 KDVGKSVTIP
+1684 SGVGKSVTIP
-1694 ITFYMPYGRADQ
+1694 ITFYMPYGREDQ
-1706 TYTVDVKVNFK
+1706 AYTVNVKVNFK

>member
-1 MKEDDLM
+1 M

-27 TTAFAWDDGGFG
+27 TTAFALNDGYSGY
-39 SVRVTKVDVNGD
+39 VRVTNVKVNED

-59 DTTVESSLVFAG
+59 DTTVESNLVFAG

-79 VSAAYEIPASRVQ
+79 ASQVHRMEPLQEDGVEA
-92 GQIFD
+92 GFS
-97 LPCAGLS
+97 CEGLS
-104 GVGSLAT
+104 DLGSLAT
-111 VKVFVLGPD
+111 VKVFALGPD

-138 QDGGS
+138 RDGGS
-143 WEYRQAEYLDW
+143 WEYRRAEYLDW

-161 TITNQRKDYPG
+161 TITNQRGGNPG
-172 IIPGRGELTNGNSYP
+172 IIPGTGELAEGNSYP

-207 AHVFSGYPAL
+207 GYVFSGYPAL
-217 ETLNSTAALSVEIE
+217 ETLNSTAALSVAIE

-284 VLQYPDVALHGG
+284 VLQYPGVALHSG
-296 AFNGMNNLVY
+296 AFAMMNNLVY

-315 IPDVMAGRR
+315 IPDGLMEGRR

-353 NVSGVQIK
+353 NVSDVQIK

-374 NIPEPAT
+374 NISEPAT

-396 LNAAK
+396 LNAAE
-401 IPEEAFTLAGSTKDI
+401 IPEGAFTLADST
-416 EDNDFVEMAYV
+416 EEFVEMAYV
-427 KLIGTVSV
+427 ELIGTVSV
-435 GDQAFWRRAIG
+435 GDQAFWRRDIG

-468 VLHLPEG
+468 VLHLPKG
-475 WGLNTLE
+475 WSLNTLVS
-482 AKAGEQFGWQ
+482 KAGEQLGWQ

-499 IVDSQGNILQG
+499 IVDSEGNIFLG

-518 ITMSEETTEPTVPD
+518 IEMSEETTEPTVPD

-550 TPVTEAPETTEA
+550 TPETTPVTEAPETTEA
-562 PVVETEAPE
+562 PVIETQAPE
-571 TEAPIDPEDF
+571 TEAPINPDDF

-602 AVFSGTDTVS
+602 AVFSGNDTVS

-621 GLAPGYGESYEEP
+621 GLAPGYGESYQEP

-705 LEVLNA
+705 LEALNA
-711 ENCRASFGLGSENQD
+711 ENCYVMGWNCNQD

-736 STTVEITARN
+736 SDAAQITAQN

-754 LVADWNTG
+754 WFYDWNTG
-762 VQKRLTCTVE
+762 VQKELTCTVE

-777 TVLEAHLMDTKA
+777 AVLDVHLMDTKA

-810 QPGISS
+810 QPAISS

-827 TIIKSARFEND
+827 TVIKSARFENE

-921 LFNQDADVWDL
+921 LFNQDAKVWDL
-932 WSESKQQLEELG
+932 WSESEQLLEQLG
-944 ITASYGEENDYNLVL
+944 ITASYGEKNDYNLVL
-959 HTDRLSPNTPK
+959 HTDRLSPDTPK

-977 SVALEGWIIGW
+977 SVVLDGWIIGW

-1013 SVNSKGADMKLL
+1013 SVNSEGADMKLV
-1025 PPKGFS
+1025 PPKGHS
-1031 IQDLGIRNVS
+1031 IQDLGIRNVD

-1050 DIDLATGSFHLTPIV
+1050 DWNLATGGFHLTPIT
-1065 QEGEPYANPVPGK
+1065 QKGEKYANPVPGK
-1078 MNIRVTYANGVTDEL
+1078 INIRVTYANGVTDEL
-1093 PLTVTTKAPTI
+1093 PLTVATKAPTI

-1130 DYDLSVFSL
+1130 DYDLSVFKL

-1154 PEEPNNP
+1154 PDEPDNP
-1161 DKALAIAQAMLV
+1161 EKALAIAQAMLV

-1181 DLLGPGIDA
+1181 DLIGPGIDA

-1203 CKLTFDRIP
+1203 LKLTFDRLP
-1212 GVKPVTVTVK
+1212 GVKPITVTVK

-1262 EGTEITLLDSKGNVV
+1262 KGAEITLLDPKGNVV
-1277 DPGCYVVDVP
+1277 DPGEYVVDVP

-1373 YTDGR
+1373 YMDSR
-1378 DGAWLDADGGELING
+1378 DLAWLDADGGELTNG
-1393 VNAPLARWAD
+1393 VDAPLAFWVD
-1403 ENTISIDTYDP
+1403 ENTISIDTYEP
-1414 INGDP
+1414 FYGDP

-1428 LCVTPNSQDPDA
+1428 LCVTPNSLDSDA

-1446 VTVERKALKSVKT
+1446 VTVQRKALKSIKT

-1486 VFNRMDRNKG
+1486 VFARMDRNKG

-1535 MEFLPAGKYGGL
+1535 MEFCPAGKYGGL

-1562 TNPRFPGVQYANDTY
+1562 ANPRFPGVQYANDTY
-1577 ELYRYHRIRLVVKD
+1577 KLYRYHRFHLVVED

-1641 TLAAKVAK
+1641 TLAAKVAE
-1649 DAYAD
+1649 DAYAS
-1654 EFTRWSS
+1654 EFIPWSS

-1676 AFQDAVIM
+1676 AFQDAGSM

-1694 ITFYMPYGRADQ
+1694 VTFYMLYGREDQ

>member
-39 SVRVTKVDVNGD
+39 SVRVTNVDVSALGEMVA
-51 QITVTMDM
+51 VTLDA
-59 DTTVESSLVFAG
+59 DTDIDCNLVFAG

-79 VSAAYEIPASRVQ
+79 ISAARKISAPHGET
-92 GQIFD
+92 FD
-97 LPCAGLS
+97 FPCEGLS
-104 GVGSLAT
+104 DVGSLAV

-138 QDGGS
+138 RDGGS
-143 WEYRQAEYLDW
+143 WEYRRAEYLDW

-161 TITNQRKDYPG
+161 TITSQRKDYPG

-207 AHVFSGYPAL
+207 GYVFSKYPAL

-231 GFSKCPNLKTV
+231 GFSQCLNLKTV
-242 NAQIGDLGP
+242 NAQIGDLGVA
-251 SAFMECES
+251 AFQGCES
-259 LEELDLRYAHSI
+259 LEELDLRYAQSI
-271 GQYALSG
+271 EQYALAG

-284 VLQYPDVALHGG
+284 VLQNPYVALHGG
-296 AFNGMNNLVY
+296 SFKGMNNLVY

-315 IPDVMAGRR
+315 IPNGLMREQK

-341 AFKESGISTYQS
+341 AFKESGINTYQS

-361 TMAFA
+361 ERAFA
-366 LCPNLRTV
+366 MCANLRTV
-374 NIPEPAT
+374 NIPKPAT
-381 LGTSAFEQANIASLT
+381 LSTRAFQRANIASLT
-396 LNAAK
+396 LNAAE
-401 IPEEAFTLAGSTKDI
+401 IPEEAFTLDGNT
-416 EDNDFVEMAYV
+416 EEFVEMAYV
-427 KLIGTVSV
+427 ELIGTVSV
-435 GDQAFWRRAIG
+435 GEKAFWRRDIG

-499 IVDSQGNILQG
+499 IVDSQGNILVG

-518 ITMSEETTEPTVPD
+518 ITMSEETTE
-532 TTPETTP
+532 TTIPETTP

-545 TVPET
+545 TVPETTPET

-571 TEAPIDPEDF
+571 TEAPIDPENF

-602 AVFSGTDTVS
+602 AVFTGKDTVS

-621 GLAPGYGESYEEP
+621 GLAPGYEGFYNEEP

-664 MTYIPKVSGNYTV
+664 MTYIPKASGNYTV

-777 TVLEAHLMDTKA
+777 AVLEAHLMDTKA

-810 QPGISS
+810 QPVISS
-816 EDDGDAPSNET
+816 EDDGDVPYNET
-827 TIIKSARFEND
+827 TIIKSARFENE

-869 SYVSAIQVLAGE
+869 SYVSAIQVLAEG

-898 SMPKVSAKAVTI
+898 TMPEVHAKAVTI

-921 LFNQDADVWDL
+921 LFDQDADVWDL
-932 WSESKQQLEELG
+932 WPESEELLNSLG
-944 ITASYGEENDYNLVL
+944 ITASYGEKNDYNLVL
-959 HTDRLSPNTPK
+959 HTNGLSPATSK

-977 SVALEGWIIGW
+977 SVVLEGWMFGW
-988 GEPVTVNIINK
+988 PTPVTVNIINK
-999 PVTAKLSTGKLTLS
+999 PVTAKLSTGKITLS
-1013 SVNSKGADMKLL
+1013 SDNSKGADMKLV

-1050 DIDLATGSFHLTPIV
+1050 DWNLATGSFHLTPIV
-1065 QEGEPYANPVPGK
+1065 QKGEKYANPVPGK
-1078 MNIRVTYANGVTDEL
+1078 INILVTYFNGVTDEL
-1093 PLTVTTKAPTI
+1093 PLTVATKAPTI

-1111 SLPNGVMDAQV
+1111 SFLNGVMDVQ
-1122 AAFTVSPA
+1122 AAAVTISPA
-1130 DYDLSVFSL
+1130 DYDLSVF
-1139 DSADCPLI
+1139 DMDAEDCPLM
-1147 VVAYAPD
+1147 VQEGVTD
-1154 PEEPNNP
+1154 PESPTKIIMFASGIIVPGENP
-1161 DKALAIAQAMLV
+1161 DAK
-1173 PGTDSEAE
+1173 
-1181 DLLGPGIDA
+1181 DLLGAGIDA
-1190 LGVVGCSN
+1190 LSVVGCSN

-1246 TLTTTVKNMNA
+1246 TLTTTVKNMSSS
-1257 KMAFG
+1257 MAFD
-1262 EGTEITLLDSKGNVV
+1262 EGVEVTLLDPKGNVV
-1277 DPGCYVVDVP
+1277 DPGEYVVDVP
-1287 SSDSLD
+1287 SSDSPD

-1344 SMKLSK
+1344 SMKLSQ

-1361 GAEIRVTFPKDQ
+1361 GAEIWVTFPKNQ

-1378 DGAWLDADGGELING
+1378 GGVWLDKDGGELING

-1446 VTVERKALKSVKT
+1446 VTVERKALKSIKT

-1486 VFNRMDRNKG
+1486 VFTRMDRNTG

-1547 GTLKEDCVCFSGTAG
+1547 GTLKEDCVCFSGTASF
-1562 TNPRFPGVQYANDTY
+1562 NPRFPGVQYANDTY

-1612 VTQAKAP
+1612 VTQSKAP

-1626 TKPFTTQMKFSEKNV
+1626 TKPFTTQMKFSEKNA
-1641 TLAAKVAK
+1641 TLAAKVAE
-1649 DAYAD
+1649 DAYVN
-1654 EFTRWSS
+1654 ENTKWSS

-1676 AFQDAVIM
+1676 AFQDALAM
-1684 KDVGKSVTIP
+1684 SGVGKSVTIP
-1694 ITFYMPYGRADQ
+1694 VTFYVPYGREDQ

>member
-1 MKEDDLM
+1 M
-8 KKRLLSLFLA
+8 KKRLLSLLLA

-27 TTAFAWDDGGFG
+27 TTAFALNDGYSGY
-39 SVRVTKVDVNGD
+39 VRVTNVDVNALGEMVA
-51 QITVTMDM
+51 VTLDA
-59 DTTVESSLVFAG
+59 DTDIDCNLVFAG

-79 VSAAYEIPASRVQ
+79 VSAARKVSAYEHGPT
-92 GQIFD
+92 F
-97 LPCAGLS
+97 GLS
-104 GVGSLAT
+104 CKGLSSVGSLAT
-111 VKVFVLGPD
+111 VKVFALGPD

-143 WEYRQAEYLDW
+143 WEYRRAEYLDW

-172 IIPGRGELTNGNSYP
+172 IIPGSGELAEGNSYP

-207 AHVFSGYPAL
+207 GYVFSKYPAL

-231 GFSKCPNLKTV
+231 GFSQCPKLKTV
-242 NAQIGDLGP
+242 NAQIGDLGVA
-251 SAFMECES
+251 AFQGCES
-259 LEELDLRYAHSI
+259 LEELDLRYVQSI
-271 GQYALSG
+271 EQYALAG

-284 VLQYPDVALHGG
+284 VLQNPYVTLHGG
-296 AFNGMNNLVY
+296 SFAMMNNLVY

-315 IPDVMAGRR
+315 IPDGLMEGRE

-341 AFKESGISTYQS
+341 AFQKSGISTYQS

-374 NIPEPAT
+374 NIPKPAT
-381 LGTSAFEQANIASLT
+381 LGTRAFEQANIASLT
-396 LNAAK
+396 LNAAQ
-401 IPEEAFTLAGSTKDI
+401 IPEGAFTLGSSTD
-416 EDNDFVEMAYV
+416 EFVEMAYV
-427 KLIGTVSV
+427 ELIGTVSV
-435 GDQAFWRRAIG
+435 GEKAFWRRDIG

-468 VLHLPEG
+468 VLHLPKG
-475 WGLNTLE
+475 WSLNTLVS
-482 AKAGEQFGWQ
+482 KAGEQLGWQ

-499 IVDSQGNILQG
+499 IVDSEGNILVG

-518 ITMSEETTEPTVPD
+518 ITMSEETTETTIPE

-539 ETTPAT
+539 ETAPAT
-545 TVPET
+545 TVPETTPET

-571 TEAPIDPEDF
+571 TEAPIDPENF

-602 AVFSGTDTVS
+602 AVFSGQDTVS

-621 GLAPGYGESYEEP
+621 GLAPGYGESYQEP
-634 YVLIVSAAPGDL
+634 YVLIVSATPGDL

-711 ENCRASFGLGSENQD
+711 ENCYVMGWNCNQD
-726 IVSVGEIPGR
+726 IVSLQQPTPDR
-736 STTVEITARN
+736 STVEITAQN
-746 VGVTQVLC
+746 VGITQVSC
-754 LVADWNTG
+754 WFYDWNTD
-762 VQKRLTCTVE
+762 VQKELTCTVE

-777 TVLEAHLMDTKA
+777 AVLDVHLMDTKA

-810 QPGISS
+810 QPVISS

-827 TIIKSARFEND
+827 TIIKSARFANE

-869 SYVSAIQVLAGE
+869 SYVSAIEVLAGE
-881 NTEYLT
+881 NKDYMT

-921 LFNQDADVWDL
+921 LFNQDAQVWDL
-932 WSESKQQLEELG
+932 WSESEQLLEQLG
-944 ITASYGEENDYNLVL
+944 ITASYGEKNDYNLVL
-959 HTDRLSPNTPK
+959 HTDGLRPDTPK

-977 SVALEGWIIGW
+977 SVVLEGWIIGW

-1013 SVNSKGADMKLL
+1013 SVNSKGADMKLI

-1031 IQDLGIRNVS
+1031 IQDLGIRNVD
-1041 LDSENYKLD
+1041 LDSKNYKLD
-1050 DIDLATGSFHLTPIV
+1050 DWNLATGSFHLTPIT
-1065 QEGEPYANPVPGK
+1065 QEGEDYANPVPGK

-1093 PLTVTTKAPTI
+1093 PLTVATKAPTI

-1111 SLPNGVMDAQV
+1111 SLPNGVMDVQ
-1122 AAFTVSPA
+1122 AAAVTISPA
-1130 DYDLSVFSL
+1130 DYDLSAF
-1139 DSADCPLI
+1139 DMDAADCPLMVQMG
-1147 VVAYAPD
+1147 VVD
-1154 PEEPNNP
+1154 PENPAKIIMIASGVITPGENP
-1161 DKALAIAQAMLV
+1161 DAK
-1173 PGTDSEAE
+1173 

-1246 TLTTTVKNMNA
+1246 TLTTTLKNMNA
-1257 KMAFG
+1257 NMVFDG
-1262 EGTEITLLDSKGNVV
+1262 NVELTLLDPKGNVV
-1277 DPGCYVVDVP
+1277 DPGSYVVDVP

-1310 TYTVRVTRKVYGFDE
+1310 TYTVQVTRKVFNMFDE
-1325 KNPISLTASAKL
+1325 DNPIVLTASAKL

-1378 DGAWLDADGGELING
+1378 DLAWLDKDGGDLANG
-1393 VNAPLARWAD
+1393 VDAPLVFWGD

-1419 IKIEDGVYY
+1419 IDIADGVYY
-1428 LCVTPNSQDPDA
+1428 LCVTPNSLDPDA
-1440 KTNIIP
+1440 KINIIP

-1486 VFNRMDRNKG
+1486 VFERMDRNKG

-1524 QPYYPLGISYN
+1524 QPYYPLGISYD
-1535 MEFLPAGKYGGL
+1535 MEFCPAGKYGGL
-1547 GTLKEDCVCFSGTAG
+1547 GTLKEDCVCFSGTASS
-1562 TNPRFPGVQYANDTY
+1562 NPRFPGVQYANDTY
-1577 ELYRYHRIRLVVKD
+1577 KLYRYHRIHLVVED

-1626 TKPFTTQMKFSEKNV
+1626 TKPFTTQMKFSQKNA

-1649 DAYAD
+1649 DAYAGD
-1654 EFTRWSS
+1654 VLWSS

-1676 AFQDAVIM
+1676 AFQDALAM
-1684 KDVGKSVTIP
+1684 SGVGKSVTIP
-1694 ITFYMPYGRADQ
+1694 VTFYMPYGREDQ
-1706 TYTVDVKVNFK
+1706 TYTVNVKVNFK

>member
-1 MKEDDLM
+1 M

-27 TTAFAWDDGGFG
+27 TTAFALNDGYSGY
-39 SVRVTKVDVNGD
+39 VRVTNVDVNALGEMVA
-51 QITVTMDM
+51 VTLDA
-59 DTTVESSLVFAG
+59 DTDIDCNLVFAG

-79 VSAAYEIPASRVQ
+79 ISAARKISAPHGET
-92 GQIFD
+92 FD
-97 LPCAGLS
+97 FPCKGLS
-104 GVGSLAT
+104 SVGSLAK
-111 VKVFVLGPD
+111 VKVFALGPD

-161 TITNQRKDYPG
+161 TITNRRKDYPG
-172 IIPGRGELTNGNSYP
+172 TILGTGELDANNPYP
-187 WEKYKDRVTALNLV
+187 WKPYKDRVTTLNLV
-201 NISGVG
+201 NISIVG
-207 AHVFSGYPAL
+207 GYVFSKYPAL

-231 GFSKCPNLKTV
+231 GFSQCPNLKTV
-242 NAQIGDLGP
+242 NAQIGDLGVG
-251 SAFMECES
+251 AFTGCES
-259 LEELDLRYAHSI
+259 LEELDLRYVQSI
-271 GQYALSG
+271 KQYALAR

-284 VLQYPDVALHGG
+284 VLQNPYVLLDGG
-296 AFNGMNNLVY
+296 SFNGMNNLVY

-315 IPDVMAGRR
+315 IPNGLMREQK

-330 GLENATVIGEN
+330 GLENATVIGAN

-361 TMAFA
+361 ERAFA
-366 LCPNLRTV
+366 MCPNLRTV
-374 NIPEPAT
+374 NIPKPAT
-381 LGTSAFEQANIASLT
+381 LSTRAFQRANIASLT
-396 LNAAK
+396 LNAAE
-401 IPEEAFTLAGSTKDI
+401 IPEEAFTLDGNT
-416 EDNDFVEMAYV
+416 EEFVEMAYV
-427 KLIGTVSV
+427 ELIGTVSV
-435 GDQAFWRRAIG
+435 GEKAFWRRAIG

-475 WGLNTLE
+475 WDLNTLE

-518 ITMSEETTEPTVPD
+518 ITMSEETTEPAEPTV
-532 TTPETTP
+532 PETTP
-539 ETTPAT
+539 ETTVPET
-545 TVPET
+545 TPET

-562 PVVETEAPE
+562 PVIETQAPE
-571 TEAPIDPEDF
+571 TEAPINPEDF

-602 AVFSGTDTVS
+602 AAFSGTDTVS

-621 GLAPGYGESYEEP
+621 GLAPGYDEP

-777 TVLEAHLMDTKA
+777 AVLEAHLMDTKA

-810 QPGISS
+810 QPAISS
-816 EDDGDAPSNET
+816 EDDGDTPSNET
-827 TIIKSARFEND
+827 TIIKSARFAND

-869 SYVSAIQVLAGE
+869 SYVSAIEVLAGE

-898 SMPKVSAKAVTI
+898 TMPKVSAKAVTI

-921 LFNQDADVWDL
+921 LFDQDADVWDL
-932 WSESKQQLEELG
+932 WQESEQQLEELG
-944 ITASYGEENDYNLVL
+944 ITASYGKENDYNLVL
-959 HTDRLSPNTPK
+959 HTNGLSPHTPK

-977 SVALEGWIIGW
+977 SVVLDGWIIGW

-1013 SVNSKGADMKLL
+1013 SVNSKGADMKLV
-1025 PPKGFS
+1025 PPKGYS
-1031 IQDLGIRNVS
+1031 IQDLGIRNVD

-1050 DIDLATGSFHLTPIV
+1050 DWNLATGSFHLTPIT
-1065 QEGEPYANPVPGK
+1065 QKGEKYANPVPGK

-1093 PLTVTTKAPTI
+1093 PLTVTTKDPTI

-1111 SLPNGVMDAQV
+1111 SFLNGVMDAQA

-1130 DYDLSVFSL
+1130 DYDLSVFNL
-1139 DSADCPLI
+1139 NDMENCPL
-1147 VVAYAPD
+1147 VASAYIPD

-1161 DKALAIAQAMLV
+1161 EKALAIAQAMLV
-1173 PGTDSEAE
+1173 PGTDSEAK
-1181 DLLGPGIDA
+1181 DLIGPGIDA

-1203 CKLTFDRIP
+1203 FKLTFDRIP

-1246 TLTTTVKNMNA
+1246 TLTTTVKNMSAN
-1257 KMAFG
+1257 MVFG
-1262 EGTEITLLDSKGNVV
+1262 EGTEITLLDPKGNVV
-1277 DPGCYVVDVP
+1277 DPGEYVVDVP
-1287 SSDSLD
+1287 SSDSPD

-1310 TYTVRVTRKVYGFDE
+1310 TYTVQVTRKVYGFDE
-1325 KNPISLTASAKL
+1325 KNPITLTASAKL

-1378 DGAWLDADGGELING
+1378 DLAWLDVNGGDLANG
-1393 VNAPLARWAD
+1393 VDAPLVFWGD
-1403 ENTISIDTYDP
+1403 ENTISIDTYNP
-1414 INGDP
+1414 LTGDP
-1419 IKIEDGVYY
+1419 IDIADGVYY

-1440 KTNIIP
+1440 KINIIP

-1459 DKFGKNVSLLDWN
+1459 AKFGKNVSLLDWN
-1472 SYQGQAFFL
+1472 GYQGQGFFL

-1486 VFNRMDRNKG
+1486 VFKRMDRNKG

-1504 GSDDNRNFVS
+1504 GSNDNRNFAS
-1514 IPTVGVSGQD
+1514 IPTVGVSGQV
-1524 QPYYPLGISYN
+1524 QHYYPLGISYN
-1535 MEFLPAGKYGGL
+1535 MEFCPAGKYEGL
-1547 GTLKEDCVCFSGTAG
+1547 GTLKEDCVYFGGSASF
-1562 TNPRFPGVQYANDTY
+1562 NPRFPGVQYANDTY
-1577 ELYRYHRIRLVVKD
+1577 KLYRYHRIHLVVED
-1591 GNGGVIFEQYVKV
+1591 GNGGVIFEQYAKV

-1612 VTQAKAP
+1612 VTQSKAP

-1626 TKPFTTQMKFSEKNV
+1626 TKPFTTQMKFSQKNA
-1641 TLAAKVAK
+1641 TLAAKVAE
-1649 DAYAD
+1649 DAYAS
-1654 EFTRWSS
+1654 ESTPWSS

-1676 AFQDAVIM
+1676 AFQDALAM
-1684 KDVGKSVTIP
+1684 SGVGKSVTIP
-1694 ITFYMPYGRADQ
+1694 VTFYVPYGREDQ
-1706 TYTVDVKVNFK
+1706 SYTVDVKVNFK

>member
-1 MKEDDLM
+1 
-8 KKRLLSLFLA
+8 
-18 LVMLVSLIP
+18 
-27 TTAFAWDDGGFG
+27 
-39 SVRVTKVDVNGD
+39 
-51 QITVTMDM
+51 
-59 DTTVESSLVFAG
+59 
-71 YSESGKLL
+71 
-79 VSAAYEIPASRVQ
+79 
-92 GQIFD
+92 
-97 LPCAGLS
+97 
-104 GVGSLAT
+104 
-111 VKVFVLGPD
+111 
-120 NRLLGMP
+120 
-127 YETQAYSANPT
+127 
-138 QDGGS
+138 
-143 WEYRQAEYLDW
+143 
-154 QYDNGTL
+154 
-161 TITNQRKDYPG
+161 
-172 IIPGRGELTNGNSYP
+172 
-187 WEKYKDRVTALNLV
+187 
-201 NISGVG
+201 
-207 AHVFSGYPAL
+207 
-217 ETLNSTAALSVEIE
+217 
-231 GFSKCPNLKTV
+231 
-242 NAQIGDLGP
+242 
-251 SAFMECES
+251 
-259 LEELDLRYAHSI
+259 
-271 GQYALSG
+271 
-278 TAIGQI
+278 
-284 VLQYPDVALHGG
+284 
-296 AFNGMNNLVY
+296 
-306 VSLPAGMTE
+306 MT
-315 IPDVMAGRR
+315 
-324 SLQVVA
+324 
-330 GLENATVIGEN
+330 
-341 AFKESGISTYQS
+341 
-353 NVSGVQIK
+353 
-361 TMAFA
+361 
-366 LCPNLRTV
+366 
-374 NIPEPAT
+374 
-381 LGTSAFEQANIASLT
+381 
-396 LNAAK
+396 
-401 IPEEAFTLAGSTKDI
+401 
-416 EDNDFVEMAYV
+416 
-427 KLIGTVSV
+427 
-435 GDQAFWRRAIG
+435 
-446 DLYLPATLE
+446 
-455 TLADDAFGNTEIR
+455 
-468 VLHLPEG
+468 
-475 WGLNTLE
+475 
-482 AKAGEQFGWQ
+482 KAGEQLGWQ
-492 DFLAAET
+492 DFLDAET
-499 IVDSQGNILQG
+499 IVDSEGNILLG

-518 ITMSEETTEPTVPD
+518 ITMSEETTET
-532 TTPETTP
+532 TTP

-545 TVPET
+545 TVPATTVPATTVPETTPET

-562 PVVETEAPE
+562 PVVETETPE
-571 TEAPIDPEDF
+571 TEAPIDPENF
-581 DTVYVAPEGASM
+581 DTVYVAPAGASM

-602 AVFSGTDTVS
+602 AVFSGKDTVS

-621 GLAPGYGESYEEP
+621 GLAPGYEGLYNEEP

-762 VQKRLTCTVE
+762 VQKELTCTVE

-777 TVLEAHLMDTKA
+777 AVLEAHLMDTKA

-810 QPGISS
+810 QPVISS

-827 TIIKSARFEND
+827 TIIKSARFANE
-838 ELNNYFD
+838 ELNDYFD

-921 LFNQDADVWDL
+921 LFDQDAQVWDL
-932 WSESKQQLEELG
+932 WSESEQLLEQLG
-944 ITASYGEENDYNLVL
+944 ITASYGEKNDYNLVL
-959 HTDRLSPNTPK
+959 HTDGLRPDTPK

-977 SVALEGWIIGW
+977 SVVLEGWIIGW

-1013 SVNSKGADMKLL
+1013 SVNSKGADMKLV
-1025 PPKGFS
+1025 PPKGHS

-1078 MNIRVTYANGVTDEL
+1078 INILVTYFNGVTDEL

-1111 SLPNGVMDAQV
+1111 SFLNGVMDVQG
-1122 AAFTVSPA
+1122 AAVTVSPA
-1130 DYDLSVFSL
+1130 DYDLSVF
-1139 DSADCPLI
+1139 DPDDEDCPLSTGT
-1147 VVAYAPD
+1147 YLLD
-1154 PEEPNNP
+1154 PENP
-1161 DKALAIAQAMLV
+1161 SKIMMVASGFIVTGDDSDAEYLAGAGV
-1173 PGTDSEAE
+1173 
-1181 DLLGPGIDA
+1181 DA
-1190 LGVVGCSN
+1190 LGITANSD

-1203 CKLTFDRIP
+1203 VKLTFDRIP
-1212 GVKPVTVTVK
+1212 GVKPITVTVK

-1237 IDGSKTNKV
+1237 IDSSKANKV
-1246 TLTTTVKNMNA
+1246 TLTTTVKNMNER
-1257 KMAFG
+1257 MVFG
-1262 EGTEITLLDSKGNVV
+1262 EDENVQITLLDPKGNVV
-1277 DPGCYVVDVP
+1277 DPGAYVVDVP
-1287 SSDSLD
+1287 SSDSPD

-1304 GQLEDG
+1304 GRLEDG
-1310 TYTVRVTRKVYGFDE
+1310 TYTVQVTRKVYSMFDE
-1325 KNPISLTASAKL
+1325 DNPIVLTASAKL

-1361 GAEIRVTFPKDQ
+1361 GAEIRVTFPKNQ
-1373 YTDGR
+1373 YTDSR
-1378 DGAWLDADGGELING
+1378 DLTWLDKDGGELFNG
-1393 VNAPLARWAD
+1393 VNAPLAFWDD
-1403 ENTISIDTYDP
+1403 ENTISIDTYEP
-1414 INGDP
+1414 FYGDP

-1428 LCVTPNSQDPDA
+1428 LCVTPNSLDPDA
-1440 KTNIIP
+1440 KINIIP
-1446 VTVERKALKSVKT
+1446 VTVQRKALKSVKT
-1459 DKFGKNVSLLDWN
+1459 AKFGKNVSLLDWN
-1472 SYQGQAFFL
+1472 GYQGQGFFL

-1486 VFNRMDRNKG
+1486 VFKRMDRNKG

-1504 GSDDNRNFVS
+1504 GSNDNRNFVS

-1524 QPYYPLGISYN
+1524 QLYYPLGISYH
-1535 MEFLPAGKYGGL
+1535 MEFCPAGKYEGL
-1547 GTLKEDCVCFSGTAG
+1547 GTLKEDCVYFGGSASF
-1562 TNPRFPGVQYANDTY
+1562 NPRFPGVQYANDTY
-1577 ELYRYHRIRLVVKD
+1577 ELYRYHRIHLVVED
-1591 GNGGVIFEQYVKV
+1591 GNGGVIFEQYAKV

-1626 TKPFTTQMKFSEKNV
+1626 TKPFTTQMKFSQKNA

-1676 AFQDAVIM
+1676 AFQDALAM
-1684 KDVGKSVTIP
+1684 SGVGKSVTIP
-1694 ITFYMPYGRADQ
+1694 VTFYMPYGREDQ
-1706 TYTVDVKVNFK
+1706 TCTVNVKVNFK

>member
-27 TTAFAWDDGGFG
+27 TTAFALNDGYSG
-39 SVRVTKVDVNGD
+39 SVRVTNVDVSALGEMVA
-51 QITVTMDM
+51 VTLDA
-59 DTTVESSLVFAG
+59 DTDIDCNLVFAG

-79 VSAAYEIPASRVQ
+79 ISAARKISAPHGET
-92 GQIFD
+92 FD
-97 LPCAGLS
+97 FPCEGLS
-104 GVGSLAT
+104 DVGSLAT
-111 VKVFVLGPD
+111 VKVFALGPD

-143 WEYRQAEYLDW
+143 WQYRWGEYLDW

-172 IIPGRGELTNGNSYP
+172 IIPGSGELAEGNSYP

-201 NISGVG
+201 NISTVG
-207 AHVFSGYPAL
+207 GYVFSGYPAL
-217 ETLNSTAALSVEIE
+217 ETLNSTAALRVEIE
-231 GFSKCPNLKTV
+231 GFSQCPNLKTV
-242 NAQIGDLGP
+242 NAQIGDLGVG
-251 SAFMECES
+251 AFTGCES
-259 LEELDLRYAHSI
+259 LEELDLRYVQSI
-271 GQYALSG
+271 EQYALAR

-284 VLQYPDVALHGG
+284 VLQNPYVLLDGG
-296 AFNGMNNLVY
+296 SFNGMNNLVY

-315 IPDVMAGRR
+315 IPNGLMREQK

-330 GLENATVIGEN
+330 GLENATVIGAN

-361 TMAFA
+361 ERAFA
-366 LCPNLRTV
+366 MCPNLRTV
-374 NIPEPAT
+374 NIPKPAT
-381 LGTSAFEQANIASLT
+381 LSTRAFQRANIASLT
-396 LNAAK
+396 LNAAE
-401 IPEEAFTLAGSTKDI
+401 IPEEAFTLDGNT
-416 EDNDFVEMAYV
+416 EEFVEMAYV
-427 KLIGTVSV
+427 ELIGTVSV
-435 GDQAFWRRAIG
+435 GEKAFWRRAIG

-475 WGLNTLE
+475 WGLNTLV
-482 AKAGEQFGWQ
+482 AKAGEQLGWQ

-518 ITMSEETTEPTVPD
+518 ITMSEETTE
-532 TTPETTP
+532 TTIPETTP

-562 PVVETEAPE
+562 PVIETQAPE
-571 TEAPIDPEDF
+571 TEAPINPEDF

-621 GLAPGYGESYEEP
+621 GLAPGYEGLYNEEP

-777 TVLEAHLMDTKA
+777 AVLEAHLMDTKA

-810 QPGISS
+810 QPAISS

-827 TIIKSARFEND
+827 TIIKSARFENE

-869 SYVSAIQVLAGE
+869 SYVSAIEVLAGE

-898 SMPKVSAKAVTI
+898 TMPKVSAKAVTI

-921 LFNQDADVWDL
+921 LFNQDAQVWDL
-932 WSESKQQLEELG
+932 WSESEQLLEQLG
-944 ITASYGEENDYNLVL
+944 ITASYGEKNDYNLVL
-959 HTDRLSPNTPK
+959 HTDGLRPDTPK

-1013 SVNSKGADMKLL
+1013 SVNSKGADMKLV

-1031 IQDLGIRNVS
+1031 IQDLGIRAVS

-1050 DIDLATGSFHLTPIV
+1050 DWNLATGSFHLTPIT
-1065 QEGEPYANPVPGK
+1065 QEGEDYANPVPGK
-1078 MNIRVTYANGVTDEL
+1078 INIRVTYANGVTDEL
-1093 PLTVTTKAPTI
+1093 PLTVATKAPTI

-1111 SLPNGVMDAQV
+1111 SLLNGVMDVQ
-1122 AAFTVSPA
+1122 AAAITISPA
-1130 DYDLSVFSL
+1130 DYDLSAF
-1139 DSADCPLI
+1139 DMDAADCPLMVQMG
-1147 VVAYAPD
+1147 VVD
-1154 PEEPNNP
+1154 PENP
-1161 DKALAIAQAMLV
+1161 AKIIMVASGVIV
-1173 PGTDSEAE
+1173 PGEDSEAE
-1181 DLLGPGIDA
+1181 DWIGPGIDA

-1212 GVKPVTVTVK
+1212 GVKPFTVTVK

-1257 KMAFG
+1257 NMVFG
-1262 EGTEITLLDSKGNVV
+1262 EGAEITLLDPKGNVV

-1310 TYTVRVTRKVYGFDE
+1310 TYTVQVTRKVFNMFDE
-1325 KNPISLTASAKL
+1325 DNPIALTASAKL

-1378 DGAWLDADGGELING
+1378 DLAWLDKDGGDLANG
-1393 VNAPLARWAD
+1393 VDAPLVFWGD
-1403 ENTISIDTYDP
+1403 ENTISIDTYNP
-1414 INGDP
+1414 LTGDP
-1419 IKIEDGVYY
+1419 IDIADGVYY

-1440 KTNIIP
+1440 KINIIP
-1446 VTVERKALKSVKT
+1446 VTVQRKALKSVKT

-1486 VFNRMDRNKG
+1486 VFKRMDRNKG

-1535 MEFLPAGKYGGL
+1535 MEFCPAGKYGGL
-1547 GTLKEDCVCFSGTAG
+1547 GTLKEDCVCFSGTASF
-1562 TNPRFPGVQYANDTY
+1562 NPRFPGVQYANDTY
-1577 ELYRYHRIRLVVKD
+1577 KLYRYHRIHLVVED

-1612 VTQAKAP
+1612 VTQAKVP

-1626 TKPFTTQMKFSEKNV
+1626 TKPFTTQMKFSQKNA
-1641 TLAAKVAK
+1641 TLAAKVAE
-1649 DAYAD
+1649 DAHAG
-1654 EFTRWSS
+1654 EFTLWSS
-1661 LVQVTNLD
+1661 QVQVTNLD

-1676 AFQDAVIM
+1676 AFQNALAM
-1684 KDVGKSVTIP
+1684 SGVGKSVTIP
-1694 ITFYMPYGRADQ
+1694 VTFYVPYGREDQ
-1706 TYTVDVKVNFK
+1706 SYTVDVKVNFK

>member
-1 MKEDDLM
+1 M
-8 KKRLLSLFLA
+8 KKRLLSLLLA

-27 TTAFAWDDGGFG
+27 TTAFALHDGYSGY
-39 SVRVTKVDVNGD
+39 VRVTNVDVRAGEEMVG
-51 QITVTMDM
+51 VTLDA
-59 DTTVESSLVFAG
+59 DTDIDCNLVFAG

-79 VSAAYEIPASRVQ
+79 VSAARKVSAYEHGPT
-92 GQIFD
+92 F
-97 LPCAGLS
+97 GLS
-104 GVGSLAT
+104 CKGLSSVGSLAT
-111 VKVFVLGPD
+111 VKVFALGPD

-143 WEYRQAEYLDW
+143 WEYRRAEYLDW

-172 IIPGRGELTNGNSYP
+172 IIPGSGELAEGNSYP

-201 NISGVG
+201 NISTVG
-207 AHVFSGYPAL
+207 GYVFSKYPAL
-217 ETLNSTAALSVEIE
+217 ETLNSTAALSVEIG
-231 GFSKCPNLKTV
+231 GFSQCPNLKTV
-242 NAQIGDLGP
+242 NAQIGDLGIG
-251 SAFMECES
+251 AFTGCES
-259 LEELDLRYAHSI
+259 LEELDLRYVQSI
-271 GQYALSG
+271 KQYALAR

-284 VLQYPDVALHGG
+284 VLQNPYVLLDGG
-296 AFNGMNNLVY
+296 SFNGMNNLVY

-315 IPDVMAGRR
+315 IPDGLMREQK

-330 GLENATVIGEN
+330 GLENATVIGAN
-341 AFKESGISTYQS
+341 AFRESGINTYQA

-361 TMAFA
+361 ERAFA
-366 LCPNLRTV
+366 MCANLRTV
-374 NIPEPAT
+374 NIPKPAT
-381 LGTSAFEQANIASLT
+381 LSTRAFQRANIASLT
-396 LNAAK
+396 LNAAE
-401 IPEEAFTLAGSTKDI
+401 IPEEAFTLDGNT
-416 EDNDFVEMAYV
+416 EEFVEMAYV
-427 KLIGTVSV
+427 ELIGTVSV
-435 GDQAFWRRAIG
+435 GEKAFWRRAIG

-468 VLHLPEG
+468 VLHLPKG
-475 WGLNTLE
+475 WDLSTLQ
-482 AKAGEQFGWQ
+482 AKAAENVEWEC
-492 DFLAAET
+492 FLDAAA

-518 ITMSEETTEPTVPD
+518 ITMSEETTET

-545 TVPET
+545 TPATTVPETTPET

-562 PVVETEAPE
+562 PVVETEVPE
-571 TEAPIDPEDF
+571 TEAPIDPENF

-602 AVFSGTDTVS
+602 AVFSGQDTVS

-621 GLAPGYGESYEEP
+621 GLASYYEEP
-634 YVLIVSAAPGDL
+634 YVLIVSATPGDL

-664 MTYIPKVSGNYTV
+664 MTYIPKVSGSYTV

-686 TQPALNQDYV
+686 VQPALNQDYV
-696 TLELGQSFT
+696 TLKLGQRFT

-711 ENCRASFGLGSENQD
+711 ENCQVYFGYGDENQN
-726 IVSVGEIPGR
+726 IVSLEQPTPDW
-736 STTVEITARN
+736 STVDIIAQN
-746 VGVTQVLC
+746 VGITQVLC
-754 LVADWNTG
+754 HVIDWNTG
-762 VQKRLTCTVE
+762 VEKELTCTVE

-777 TVLEAHLMDTKA
+777 TVLDVHLMDTKV

-810 QPGISS
+810 QPVISS
-816 EDDGDAPSNET
+816 EGDLDGQPNET
-827 TIIKSARFEND
+827 TIIKDARFANE

-869 SYVSAIQVLAGE
+869 SYVSAIEVLAGE
-881 NTEYLT
+881 NEDYLT

-898 SMPKVSAKAVTI
+898 TMPKVSAKAVTI

-921 LFNQDADVWDL
+921 LFNQDAQVWDL
-932 WSESKQQLEELG
+932 WSESEQLLEQLG

-959 HTDRLSPNTPK
+959 HTDGLRPDTPK

-999 PVTAKLSTGKLTLS
+999 PVTAKLSTGKITLS
-1013 SVNSKGADMKLL
+1013 SVNSKGVDMKLV
-1025 PPKGFS
+1025 PPKGYS
-1031 IQDLGIRNVS
+1031 IQDLGIRGVAV
-1041 LDSENYKLD
+1041 DSGNYTLED
-1050 DIDLATGSFHLTPIV
+1050 WNLATGSFHLTPIT
-1065 QEGEPYANPVPGK
+1065 QKGEPYANPVSGK
-1078 MNIRVTYANGVTDEL
+1078 INIRVTYANGVTDEL
-1093 PLTVTTKAPTI
+1093 PLTVTTKDPTI

-1111 SLPNGVMDAQV
+1111 SFLNGVMDAQA

-1130 DYDLSVFSL
+1130 DYDLSVFNL
-1139 DSADCPLI
+1139 NDIEHCPLI
-1147 VVAYAPD
+1147 ASAYVPD

-1161 DKALAIAQAMLV
+1161 EKALAIAQAMLV
-1173 PGTDSEAE
+1173 PGTDSEAK

-1190 LGVVGCSN
+1190 LGVMGCSN

-1203 CKLTFDRIP
+1203 FKLTFDQIP

-1246 TLTTTVKNMNA
+1246 TLTTTVKNMSAN
-1257 KMAFG
+1257 MVFG

-1277 DPGCYVVDVP
+1277 DPGEYVVDVP
-1287 SSDSLD
+1287 SSDSPD

-1310 TYTVRVTRKVYGFDE
+1310 TYTVQVTRKVYGFDE
-1325 KNPISLTASAKL
+1325 KNPITLTASAKL

-1373 YTDGR
+1373 YTDDRGL
-1378 DGAWLDADGGELING
+1378 AWLDVNGGDLANG
-1393 VNAPLARWAD
+1393 VDAPLAFWVD
-1403 ENTISIDTYDP
+1403 ENTITIDTYDP
-1414 INGDP
+1414 ITGDP
-1419 IKIEDGVYY
+1419 VKIEDGVYY
-1428 LCVTPNSQDPDA
+1428 LCVTPNYLDPDA
-1440 KTNIIP
+1440 KINIIP
-1446 VTVERKALKSVKT
+1446 VTVQRKALKSIKT

-1472 SYQGQAFFL
+1472 SYQGQGFFL

-1486 VFNRMDRNKG
+1486 VFTRMKRNPG

-1504 GSDDNRNFVS
+1504 GSNDNRNFVS

-1524 QPYYPLGISYN
+1524 QYYYPLGISYN

-1547 GTLKEDCVCFSGTAG
+1547 GTLKEDCVCFSGTASS
-1562 TNPRFPGVQYANDTY
+1562 NPRFPGVQYANDTY
-1577 ELYRYHRIRLVVKD
+1577 ELYRYHRIHLVVED

-1626 TKPFTTQMKFSEKNV
+1626 TKPFTTQMKFSEKNA

-1654 EFTRWSS
+1654 ESTLWSS

-1676 AFQDAVIM
+1676 AFQDALAM
-1684 KDVGKSVTIP
+1684 SGVGKSVTIP

-1706 TYTVDVKVNFK
+1706 TYTVNVKVNFK

>member
-1 MKEDDLM
+1 
-8 KKRLLSLFLA
+8 
-18 LVMLVSLIP
+18 MLVSLIP
-27 TTAFAWDDGGFG
+27 TTAFALHDGYSGY
-39 SVRVTKVDVNGD
+39 VRVTNVDVRAGEEMVG
-51 QITVTMDM
+51 VTLDA
-59 DTTVESSLVFAG
+59 DTDIDCNLVFAG

-79 VSAAYEIPASRVQ
+79 VSAARKVSAYEHGPT
-92 GQIFD
+92 F
-97 LPCAGLS
+97 GLS
-104 GVGSLAT
+104 CKGLSSVGSLAT
-111 VKVFVLGPD
+111 VKVFALGPD

-143 WEYRQAEYLDW
+143 WEYRRAEYLDW

-172 IIPGRGELTNGNSYP
+172 TILGIGELDSDNPYP
-187 WEKYKDRVTALNLV
+187 WKPYQNRVTTLNLV
-201 NISGVG
+201 NISIVG
-207 AHVFSGYPAL
+207 GYAFSEYPAL
-217 ETLNSTAALSVEIE
+217 ETLSSTAALSVEIE

-242 NAQIGDLGP
+242 NAQIDNLGVA
-251 SAFMECES
+251 AFQGCSS
-259 LEELDLRYAHSI
+259 LEELDLHYAQSI
-271 GQYALSG
+271 GQSALAE

-284 VLQYPDVALHGG
+284 VLQNPDVQLHSG
-296 AFNGMNNLVY
+296 AFDMMNNLVY

-315 IPDVMAGRR
+315 IPDGLMWARK
-324 SLQVVA
+324 SLQVVD
-330 GLENATVIGEN
+330 GLEKATVIGEN
-341 AFKESGISTYQS
+341 AFSESGISTYSAS
-353 NVSGVQIK
+353 NLAGVHIK
-361 TMAFA
+361 EEAFA
-366 LCPNLRTV
+366 TCDNLRTV
-374 NIPEPAT
+374 NIPHPAT
-381 LGTSAFEQANIASLT
+381 LGKRAFAQANIASLT
-396 LNAAK
+396 LNAAQ
-401 IPEEAFTLAGSTKDI
+401 IPEGAFTLGSSTD
-416 EDNDFVEMAYV
+416 DFVEMAYV
-427 KLIGTVSV
+427 ELIGTVSI
-435 GDQAFWRRAIG
+435 GEKAFWRRDIG

-468 VLHLPEG
+468 VLHLPKG
-475 WGLNTLE
+475 WGLNTLV
-482 AKAGEQFGWQ
+482 AKAGEQLGWQ
-492 DFLAAET
+492 DFLDAET
-499 IVDSQGNILQG
+499 IVDSEGNILLG

-518 ITMSEETTEPTVPD
+518 ITMSEETTET

-550 TPVTEAPETTEA
+550 TPETTPVTETPETTEA

-571 TEAPIDPEDF
+571 TEAPIDPENF

-602 AVFSGTDTVS
+602 AVFSGMDTVS

-621 GLAPGYGESYEEP
+621 GLAPGYGESYEGPYQEP

-646 ANLQYIDYGYAD
+646 ANLQYIDYSYAD

-664 MTYIPKVSGNYTV
+664 MTYIPKVSGSYTV
-677 QLYGPQGTE
+677 QLYGPRGIE

-696 TLELGQSFT
+696 TLELGQRFT

-711 ENCRASFGLGSENQD
+711 ENCYVMGWNCNQD
-726 IVSVGEIPGR
+726 IVSLVSPTPDR
-736 STTVEITARN
+736 STVEITARN
-746 VGVTQVLC
+746 VGITQVSSRVLDEN
-754 LVADWNTG
+754 AG
-762 VQKRLTCTVE
+762 VDKELTCTVE

-777 TVLEAHLMDTKA
+777 TVLDVHLMDTKV

-810 QPGISS
+810 QPVISS
-816 EDDGDAPSNET
+816 EGDLDGQPNET
-827 TIIKSARFEND
+827 TIIKDARFTDE

-859 LPEDISKVQT
+859 LPEDISQVKT
-869 SYVSAIQVLAGE
+869 SYVSAIEVLAGE
-881 NTEYLT
+881 NTEYMT

-898 SMPKVSAKAVTI
+898 TMPKVSAKAVTI

-921 LFNQDADVWDL
+921 LFNQDAKVWDL
-932 WSESKQQLEELG
+932 WSESEQLLEQLG
-944 ITASYGEENDYNLVL
+944 ITASYGEKNDYNLVL
-959 HTDRLSPNTPK
+959 HTDGLRPDTPK

-1013 SVNSKGADMKLL
+1013 SVNSKGVDMKLV
-1025 PPKGFS
+1025 PPKGYS
-1031 IQDLGIRNVS
+1031 IQDLGIRGVAV
-1041 LDSENYKLD
+1041 DSGNYTLED
-1050 DIDLATGSFHLTPIV
+1050 WNLATGSFHLTPIV
-1065 QEGEPYANPVPGK
+1065 QKNADYANPVPGK

-1093 PLTVTTKAPTI
+1093 PLTVTTKDPTI

-1111 SLPNGVMDAQV
+1111 SFLNGVMDAQA

-1130 DYDLSVFSL
+1130 DYDLSVF
-1139 DSADCPLI
+1139 DMDDDDCPLM
-1147 VVAYAPD
+1147 VQDLLTD
-1154 PEEPNNP
+1154 PEEPE
-1161 DKALAIAQAMLV
+1161 KVLAFAQAMLV
-1173 PGTDSEAE
+1173 PGEDSEAE
-1181 DLLGPGIDA
+1181 DLIGPGIDA

-1203 CKLTFDRIP
+1203 LRLTFDQIP
-1212 GVKPVTVTVK
+1212 GVKPFTVTVK
-1222 FTKNTPTMSLKVNGT
+1222 FTKNTPTMSLKVDGT

-1257 KMAFG
+1257 NMVFDG
-1262 EGTEITLLDSKGNVV
+1262 NVELTLLDPKGNVV

-1287 SSDSLD
+1287 SYDSLD

-1310 TYTVRVTRKVYGFDE
+1310 TYTVQVTRKMFNMFDE
-1325 KNPISLTASAKL
+1325 DNPIVLTASAKL

-1361 GAEIRVTFPKDQ
+1361 GTEIRVTFPKDQ

-1378 DGAWLDADGGELING
+1378 DLAWLDVNGGDLANG
-1393 VNAPLARWAD
+1393 VDAPLVRWDD

-1419 IKIEDGVYY
+1419 IDIADGVYY
-1428 LCVTPNSQDPDA
+1428 LCVTPNSQDSDA
-1440 KTNIIP
+1440 KINIIP
-1446 VTVERKALKSVKT
+1446 VTVQRKALKSIKT

-1472 SYQGQAFFL
+1472 SYQGQGFFL

-1486 VFNRMDRNKG
+1486 VFARMDRNKG

-1504 GSDDNRNFVS
+1504 GSNDNRNFVS

-1524 QPYYPLGISYN
+1524 QPYYPLGISYH
-1535 MEFLPAGKYGGL
+1535 MEFCPAGKYEGL
-1547 GTLKEDCVCFSGTAG
+1547 GTLKEDCVYFGGTASS
-1562 TNPRFPGVQYANDTY
+1562 NPRFPGVQYANDTY
-1577 ELYRYHRIRLVVKD
+1577 ELYRYHRIHLVVED

-1626 TKPFTTQMKFSEKNV
+1626 TKPFTTQMKFSEKNA

-1654 EFTRWSS
+1654 ELTLWSS
-1661 LVQVTNLD
+1661 LVRVTNLD
-1669 ENGNLTL
+1669 EKGNLTL
-1676 AFQDAVIM
+1676 AFQDALAM
-1684 KDVGKSVTIP
+1684 SGVGKSVTIP

-1706 TYTVDVKVNFK
+1706 TYTVNVKVNFK

>member
-1 MKEDDLM
+1 M
-8 KKRLLSLFLA
+8 KKRLLSLLLA

-27 TTAFAWDDGGFG
+27 TTAFALHDGYSGY
-39 SVRVTKVDVNGD
+39 VRVTNVDVRAGEEMVG
-51 QITVTMDM
+51 VTLDA
-59 DTTVESSLVFAG
+59 DINTDYNLVFAG

-79 VSAAYEIPASRVQ
+79 VSATREVAAFEHGPTF
-92 GQIFD
+92 GF
-97 LPCAGLS
+97 PCEGLS
-104 GVGSLAT
+104 NVGSLAT
-111 VKVFVLGPD
+111 VKVFALGPD

-143 WEYRQAEYLDW
+143 WEYRRAEYLDW

-172 IIPGRGELTNGNSYP
+172 TILGSGELAEGNSYP

-201 NISGVG
+201 NISFVG
-207 AHVFSGYPAL
+207 GYVFSKYPAL

-231 GFSKCPNLKTV
+231 GFSQCPKLKTV
-242 NAQIGDLGP
+242 NAQIGDLGVA
-251 SAFMECES
+251 AFQGCES
-259 LEELDLRYAHSI
+259 LEELDLRYVQSI
-271 GQYALSG
+271 EQYALAG

-284 VLQYPDVALHGG
+284 VLQNPYVTLHGG
-296 AFNGMNNLVY
+296 SFAMMNNLVY

-315 IPDVMAGRR
+315 IPDGLMEGRE

-341 AFKESGISTYQS
+341 AFQKSGISTYQS

-374 NIPEPAT
+374 NIPKPAT
-381 LGTSAFEQANIASLT
+381 LGTRAFEQANIASLT
-396 LNAAK
+396 LNAAE
-401 IPEEAFTLAGSTKDI
+401 IPEGAFTLADSTD
-416 EDNDFVEMAYV
+416 EFVEMAYV
-427 KLIGTVSV
+427 ELIGTVSV
-435 GDQAFWRRAIG
+435 GEKAFWRRAIG

-475 WGLNTLE
+475 WDLSTLQ
-482 AKAGEQFGWQ
+482 AKAAENFEWECFQ
-492 DFLAAET
+492 DAAV

-518 ITMSEETTEPTVPD
+518 IEMSEETTPETTPATV
-532 TTPETTP
+532 PETTP

-562 PVVETEAPE
+562 PVVETEAP
-571 TEAPIDPEDF
+571 IDPENF

-593 EEVYTADDV
+593 EEIYTADDV

-621 GLAPGYGESYEEP
+621 GLAPGYGESYQEP

-664 MTYIPKVSGNYTV
+664 MTYIPKASGNYTV

-711 ENCRASFGLGSENQD
+711 ENCHVMGWNCNQD
-726 IVSVGEIPGR
+726 IVSLVSPTPDQ
-736 STTVEITARN
+736 STVDITAQN
-746 VGVTQVLC
+746 VGITQVSC
-754 LVADWNTG
+754 WFYDWNTG
-762 VQKRLTCTVE
+762 VQKELTCTVE

-777 TVLEAHLMDTKA
+777 AVLDVHLMDTKA

-810 QPGISS
+810 QPVISS

-827 TIIKSARFEND
+827 TIIKSARFANE

-881 NTEYLT
+881 NKDYMT

-921 LFNQDADVWDL
+921 LFNQDAKVWDVWQ
-932 WSESKQQLEELG
+932 ESVELLDSLG
-944 ITASYGEENDYNLVL
+944 ITASYGKENDYNLVL
-959 HTDRLSPNTPK
+959 HTDGLRPDTPK

-977 SVALEGWIIGW
+977 SVVLDGWIIGW

-1013 SVNSKGADMKLL
+1013 SVNSKGADMKLV

-1031 IQDLGIRNVS
+1031 IQDLGIRAVS
-1041 LDSENYKLD
+1041 LDSENYKLED
-1050 DIDLATGSFHLTPIV
+1050 WNLATGSFHLTPIV
-1065 QEGEPYANPVPGK
+1065 QKNADYANPVPGK
-1078 MNIRVTYANGVTDEL
+1078 INIRVTYANGVTDEL
-1093 PLTVTTKAPTI
+1093 PLTVATKAPTI

-1111 SLPNGVMDAQV
+1111 SLPNGVMDAQA

-1130 DYDLSVFSL
+1130 DYDLSVFNL
-1139 DSADCPLI
+1139 NDIENCPLI
-1147 VVAYAPD
+1147 VSAYVPD

-1161 DKALAIAQAMLV
+1161 EKALAVAQAMLV
-1173 PGTDSEAE
+1173 PGTDSEAK
-1181 DLLGPGIDA
+1181 DLIGPGIDA
-1190 LGVVGCSN
+1190 LGVMGCSN

-1203 CKLTFDRIP
+1203 FKLTFDQIP

-1246 TLTTTVKNMNA
+1246 TLTTTVKNMSSN
-1257 KMAFG
+1257 MAFG
-1262 EGTEITLLDSKGNVV
+1262 EGTEITLLDPKGNVV

-1310 TYTVRVTRKVYGFDE
+1310 TYTVQVTRKVYGFDE
-1325 KNPISLTASAKL
+1325 KNPIALTASAKL

-1378 DGAWLDADGGELING
+1378 DLAWLDKDGGNLANG
-1393 VNAPLARWAD
+1393 VDAPLVFWGD

-1419 IKIEDGVYY
+1419 IDIADGVYY
-1428 LCVTPNSQDPDA
+1428 LCVTPNSLDPDA
-1440 KTNIIP
+1440 KINIIP

-1459 DKFGKNVSLLDWN
+1459 DKFGKNVSLLAGN

-1486 VFNRMDRNKG
+1486 VFERMDRNKG

-1535 MEFLPAGKYGGL
+1535 MEFCPAGKYGGL
-1547 GTLKEDCVCFSGTAG
+1547 GTLKEDCVCFSGTASF
-1562 TNPRFPGVQYANDTY
+1562 NPRFPGVQYANDTY
-1577 ELYRYHRIRLVVKD
+1577 ELYRYHRIHLVVED

-1626 TKPFTTQMKFSEKNV
+1626 TKPFTTQMKFSEKNA
-1641 TLAAKVAK
+1641 TLMAKVAK

-1654 EFTRWSS
+1654 EITLWSS

-1676 AFQDAVIM
+1676 AFQDALAM
-1684 KDVGKSVTIP
+1684 SGVGKSVTIP
-1694 ITFYMPYGRADQ
+1694 ITFYMPYGREDQ
-1706 TYTVDVKVNFK
+1706 TYTVNVKVNFK

>member
-27 TTAFAWDDGGFG
+27 TTAFALNDGDSG
-39 SVRVTKVDVNGD
+39 SVRVTNVDVSALGEMVA
-51 QITVTMDM
+51 VTLDA
-59 DTTVESSLVFAG
+59 DTDIDCNLVFAG

-79 VSAAYEIPASRVQ
+79 ISAARKISAPHGET
-92 GQIFD
+92 FD
-97 LPCAGLS
+97 FPCEGLS
-104 GVGSLAT
+104 NVGSLAT
-111 VKVFVLGPD
+111 VKVFALGPD

-143 WEYRQAEYLDW
+143 WEYRRAEYLDW

-217 ETLNSTAALSVEIE
+217 ETLNSTAALSVEIG
-231 GFSKCPNLKTV
+231 GFSQCPNLKTV
-242 NAQIGDLGP
+242 NAQIGDLDVD
-251 SAFMECES
+251 AFNGCES
-259 LEELDLRYAHSI
+259 LKELDLRYVQSI
-271 GQYALSG
+271 KQYALAG

-284 VLQYPDVALHGG
+284 VLQNPYVLLDGG
-296 AFNGMNNLVY
+296 SFKGMNNLVY

-315 IPDVMAGRR
+315 IPNGLMREQK

-341 AFKESGISTYQS
+341 AFKESGINTYQS

-361 TMAFA
+361 ERAFSMCA
-366 LCPNLRTV
+366 NLRTV
-374 NIPEPAT
+374 NIPKPAT
-381 LGTSAFEQANIASLT
+381 LGTRAFERANIASLT
-396 LNAAK
+396 LNAAE
-401 IPEEAFTLAGSTKDI
+401 IPEGAFTLDGNT
-416 EDNDFVEMAYV
+416 EEFVEMAYV
-427 KLIGTVSV
+427 ELIGTVSV
-435 GDQAFWRRAIG
+435 GTKAFWRRAIG

-475 WGLNTLE
+475 WDLSTLQ
-482 AKAGEQFGWQ
+482 AKAAENVEWECFQ
-492 DFLAAET
+492 DAAV

-518 ITMSEETTEPTVPD
+518 ITMSEETTET

-550 TPVTEAPETTEA
+550 TPETTPVTETPETTEA

-571 TEAPIDPEDF
+571 TEAPIDPENF

-621 GLAPGYGESYEEP
+621 GLAPGYGESYQEP
-634 YVLIVSAAPGDL
+634 YVLIVSATPGDL

-677 QLYGPQGTE
+677 QLYGLRGTE
-686 TQPALNQDYV
+686 PQPTLNQDYV
-696 TLELGQSFT
+696 TLELGQRFT

-711 ENCRASFGLGSENQD
+711 ENCYVMGWNCNQD
-726 IVSVGEIPGR
+726 IVSLVSPTPDR
-736 STTVEITARN
+736 STVEITARN
-746 VGVTQVLC
+746 VGITQVSCRVLDEN
-754 LVADWNTG
+754 AG
-762 VQKRLTCTVE
+762 VQKELTCTVE

-789 TKELFSATDN
+789 AKELFSATDN

-810 QPGISS
+810 QPVISS

-827 TIIKSARFEND
+827 TIIKSARFAND

-869 SYVSAIQVLAGE
+869 SYVSAVEVLAGE

-898 SMPKVSAKAVTI
+898 SMPKVSAKTVTI

-921 LFNQDADVWDL
+921 LFDQDAKVWDVWQ
-932 WSESKQQLEELG
+932 ESVELLDSLG

-959 HTDRLSPNTPK
+959 HTDRLSPDTPK

-977 SVALEGWIIGW
+977 SVVLEGWILGW

-1013 SVNSKGADMKLL
+1013 SVNSKGTDMKLV
-1025 PPKGFS
+1025 PPKGHS
-1031 IQDLGIRNVS
+1031 IQDLGIWNVD

-1050 DIDLATGSFHLTPIV
+1050 DFDRTTGSFHLTPITRK
-1065 QEGEPYANPVPGK
+1065 GEKYANPVPGK
-1078 MNIRVTYANGVTDEL
+1078 INIRVTYANGVTDEL

-1111 SLPNGVMDAQV
+1111 SFLNGVMDAQA

-1130 DYDLSVFSL
+1130 DYDLSVFDL
-1139 DSADCPLI
+1139 NDMEHCPLI
-1147 VVAYAPD
+1147 ASAYVPD

-1161 DKALAIAQAMLV
+1161 EKALAIAQAMLV
-1173 PGTDSEAE
+1173 PGTDSEAK
-1181 DLLGPGIDA
+1181 DLIGPGVDA

-1203 CKLTFDRIP
+1203 FKLTFDQIP

-1246 TLTTTVKNMNA
+1246 TLTTILKNMNA
-1257 KMAFG
+1257 KMVFG
-1262 EGTEITLLDSKGNVV
+1262 EGAEITLLDPKGNVV
-1277 DPGCYVVDVP
+1277 DPGEYVVDVP
-1287 SSDSLD
+1287 SSDSPD

-1310 TYTVRVTRKVYGFDE
+1310 TYTVQVTRKVYNLLDE
-1325 KNPISLTASAKL
+1325 DNPITLTASAKL

-1361 GAEIRVTFPKDQ
+1361 SAEIRVTFPKDQ

-1378 DGAWLDADGGELING
+1378 DLAWLDKDGGDLANG
-1393 VNAPLARWAD
+1393 VDAPLVFWGD
-1403 ENTISIDTYDP
+1403 ENTITINTYNP
-1414 INGDP
+1414 LTGDP
-1419 IKIEDGVYY
+1419 IDIADGVYY

-1440 KTNIIP
+1440 KINIIP
-1446 VTVERKALKSVKT
+1446 VTVQRQALKSVKT
-1459 DKFGKNVSLLDWN
+1459 AKSGKNVSLLDWN
-1472 SYQGQAFFL
+1472 SYQAQGFFL

-1486 VFNRMDRNKG
+1486 VFARMDRNKG

-1504 GSDDNRNFVS
+1504 GSNDNRNFVS

-1524 QPYYPLGISYN
+1524 QHYYPLGISYN
-1535 MEFLPAGKYGGL
+1535 MEFCPAGKYEGL
-1547 GTLKEDCVCFSGTAG
+1547 GTLKEDCVYFGGSASF
-1562 TNPRFPGVQYANDTY
+1562 NPRFPGVQYANDTY
-1577 ELYRYHRIRLVVKD
+1577 ELYRYHRIHLVVED
-1591 GNGGVIFEQYVKV
+1591 GNGGVIFEQYAKV

-1626 TKPFTTQMKFSEKNV
+1626 TKPFTTQMKFSQKNA

-1654 EFTRWSS
+1654 EFTLWSS

-1676 AFQDAVIM
+1676 AFQDALAM
-1684 KDVGKSVTIP
+1684 SGVGKSVTIP
-1694 ITFYMPYGRADQ
+1694 ITFYMPYGREDQ
-1706 TYTVDVKVNFK
+1706 TYTVNVKVNFK